1 MLKQNI
7 TKVSI
12 LIGVSISALLVGVFL
27 PELINNNKSISQN
40 AIQNQKLNP
49 ELDVTNFVS
58 LPPEQRRSKLE
69 AAIKKGKSLNSSRGR
84 YILANDLMEQGEV
97 ESAIAQLKNLD
108 QQYTAL
114 APYVIL
120 KRAQAYELTGDTEKA
135 QQAWSELLATYP
147 EEPVV
152 AEALYVLG
160 KQKPEYWDEAI
171 AKFPAH
177 PTTVKIAQ
185 EKLKQNPNQPQLLL
199 LIAKYGFHVPEYG
212 TVLEQLRTKYA
223 SQLTP
228 EDWEMIAFG
237 YWEKQDYFKGG
248 LAYQKA
254 TKTPKNLY
262 RHARGLWLGRKTQES
277 REAYKTLINQ
287 FPNGGEDTA
296 LGLIRLSRLVD
307 RKEAIPYLDRVIA
320 NFPSHAAEAM
330 LDKSKLLD
338 RLGSAKSA
346 SQVRQQLLS
355 KYKNSDAAA
364 KLRWELAEKSAAAGN
379 LQVAWKW
386 AQELTVNNPDSEL
399 APQAGFWVG
408 KWAQELGQT
417 EDAKKAFEFM
427 ILRYPHSYYAWR
439 SAVMLDWPVGD
450 FTTVRPLSP
459 EVVHTKGRDP
469 LPFGSE
475 TLRELYKIGQDR
487 DAWKQWQVEF
497 EDRMSPTVAQQ
508 YTDGVLRIGIGDNLD
523 GIWMLTS
530 LSKREKPEEIA
541 EYKALKEKSTYW
553 QTLYPFPY
561 LETIVKWSNKR
572 ELNTVLV
579 TALIRQE
586 SRFMP
591 KIKSVVGA
599 TGLMQVMPETG
610 KEAAKKI
617 NLTNYDLENV
627 NDNVN
632 LGTYYLD
639 FTHKEYK
646 NNSMLAVA
654 SYNAG
659 PNAVSSWLRR
669 FGFDDADAFVE
680 KIPYP
685 ETRGYVESVF
695 ENYWNYLQI
704 YNPEVAQLMERHYA
718 KYKK

>member
-12 LIGVSISALLVGVFL
+12 LVFASVGALLLGVFL
-27 PELINNNKSISQN
+27 PQLTSTNKISQN
-40 AIQNQKLNP
+40 SIEKQKLNP
-49 ELDVTNFVS
+49 DLDVISFVS
-58 LPPEQRRSKLE
+58 LPPEQRRSRLE
-69 AAIKKGKSLNSSRGR
+69 TTIKIGKSLNTSRAR
-84 YILANDLMEQGEV
+84 YVLANDLIQQGEA
-97 ESAIAQLKNLD
+97 ELAMAKLKDLEKE
-108 QQYTAL
+108 YTVL
-114 APYVIL
+114 APYIL
-120 KRAQAYELTGDTEKA
+120 VKRAQAYEQIGETDKA
-135 QQAWSELLATYP
+135 KKAWQEVLKNYI

-160 KQKPEYWDEAI
+160 KNKPEYWDEAI
-171 AKFPAH
+171 AKFPGH
-177 PTTVKIAQ
+177 PATIKIAQ

-212 TVLEQLRTKYA
+212 TILEKLRTKYA
-223 SQLTP
+223 SELTL

-237 YWEKQDYFKGG
+237 YWEKQDYAKGA

-254 TKTPKNLY
+254 TKTPQNLY
-262 RHARGLWLGRKTQES
+262 RYARGLWLGGKTKES
-277 REAYKTLINQ
+277 REAYKTLINT

-296 LGLIRLSRLVD
+296 LGYIRLSRLVD
-307 RKEAIPYLDRVIA
+307 PKEAISYLDRVIV
-320 NFPSHAAEAM
+320 NFPSHTPEA
-330 LDKSKLLD
+330 LLEKSKLLD
-338 RLGSAKSA
+338 KLDSAKSA
-346 SQVRQQLLS
+346 SLVRQKLLREYS
-355 KYKNSDAAA
+355 SSDAAA
-364 KLRWELAEKSAAAGN
+364 RLRWELAEQAVAGGN

-386 AQELTVNNPDSEL
+386 AQELTVNNPDNKL
-399 APQAGFWVG
+399 AAQAGFWVG
-408 KWAQELGQT
+408 KWAQQLGRT
-417 EDAKKAFEFM
+417 EDATKAFEYM

-439 SAVMLDWPVGD
+439 SAVMLGWPVGN
-450 FTTVRPLSP
+450 FAKVRNLSP
-459 EVVHTKGRDP
+459 EVVHRKNRDP

-475 TLRELYKIGQDR
+475 ILRELYNIGQDW

-497 EDRMSPTVAQQ
+497 ENRMNPTVAQQ
-508 YTDGVLRIGIGDNLD
+508 YTDGVLRVAVGDNLD

-530 LSKREKPEEIA
+530 LSKREKPEEIV
-541 EYKALKEKSTYW
+541 EYKALKEKPTYW

-599 TGLMQVMPETG
+599 TGLMQVMPKTGEET
-610 KEAAKKI
+610 AKKI
-617 NLTNYDLENV
+617 NLVSYDLENV

-632 LGTYYLD
+632 LGTHYLD
-639 FTHKEYK
+639 LTHKEYK

-659 PNAVSSWLRR
+659 PNAVSLWLKQ
-669 FGFDDADAFVE
+669 FGFDDVDAFVD

-704 YNPEVAQLMERHYA
+704 YNPEVSQLMEKHYA
-718 KYKK
+718 KYKN

>member
-12 LIGVSISALLVGVFL
+12 LVFASVGALLLGVFL
-27 PELINNNKSISQN
+27 PQLTSTNKISQN
-40 AIQNQKLNP
+40 SIEKQKLNP
-49 ELDVTNFVS
+49 DLDVISFVS
-58 LPPEQRRSKLE
+58 LPPEQRRSRLE
-69 AAIKKGKSLNSSRGR
+69 TTIKIGKSLNTSRAR
-84 YILANDLMEQGEV
+84 YVLANDLIQQGEA
-97 ESAIAQLKNLD
+97 ELAMAKLKDLEKE
-108 QQYTAL
+108 YTVL
-114 APYVIL
+114 APYIL
-120 KRAQAYELTGDTEKA
+120 VKRAQAYEQIGETDKA
-135 QQAWSELLATYP
+135 KKAWQEVLKNYI

-160 KQKPEYWDEAI
+160 KNKPEYWDEAI
-171 AKFPAH
+171 AKFPGH
-177 PTTVKIAQ
+177 PATIKIAQ
-185 EKLKQNPNQPQLLL
+185 EKLKQNPNQPRLLL

-212 TVLEQLRTKYA
+212 TVLEKLRTKYA
-223 SQLTP
+223 SELTL

-237 YWEKQDYFKGG
+237 YWEKQDYAKGA

-254 TKTPKNLY
+254 TKTPQNLY
-262 RHARGLWLGRKTQES
+262 RYARGLWLGGKTKES
-277 REAYKTLINQ
+277 REAYKTLINT

-296 LGLIRLSRLVD
+296 LGYIRLSRLVD
-307 RKEAIPYLDRVIA
+307 PKDAISYLDRVIV
-320 NFPSHAAEAM
+320 NFPSHTPEA
-330 LDKSKLLD
+330 LLEKSKLLD
-338 RLGSAKSA
+338 KLDSAKSA
-346 SQVRQQLLS
+346 SLVRQKLLREYS
-355 KYKNSDAAA
+355 SSDAAA
-364 KLRWELAEKSAAAGN
+364 RLRWELAEQAVAGGN

-386 AQELTVNNPDSEL
+386 AQELTVNNPDNKL
-399 APQAGFWVG
+399 AAQAGFWVG
-408 KWAQELGQT
+408 KWAQQLGRT
-417 EDAKKAFEFM
+417 EDATKAFEYM

-439 SAVMLDWPVGD
+439 SAVMLGWPVGN
-450 FTTVRPLSP
+450 FAKVRNLSP
-459 EVVHTKGRDP
+459 EVVHRKNRDP

-475 TLRELYKIGQDR
+475 ILRELYNIGQDW

-497 EDRMSPTVAQQ
+497 ENRMNPTVAQQ
-508 YTDGVLRIGIGDNLD
+508 YTDGVLRVGVGDNLD

-530 LSKREKPEEIA
+530 LSKREKPEEIV
-541 EYKALKEKSTYW
+541 EYKALKEKPTYW

-599 TGLMQVMPETG
+599 TGLMQVMPKTGEET
-610 KEAAKKI
+610 AKKI
-617 NLTNYDLENV
+617 NLVSYDLENV

-632 LGTYYLD
+632 LGTHYLD
-639 FTHKEYK
+639 LTHKEYK

-659 PNAVSSWLRR
+659 PNAVSRWLKQ
-669 FGFDDADAFVE
+669 FGFDDVDAFVD

-704 YNPEVAQLMERHYA
+704 YNPEVSQLMEKHYA
-718 KYKK
+718 KYKN

>member
-12 LIGVSISALLVGVFL
+12 LVFASVGALLLGVFL
-27 PELINNNKSISQN
+27 PQLTSTNKISQN
-40 AIQNQKLNP
+40 SIEKQKLNP
-49 ELDVTNFVS
+49 DLDVISFVS
-58 LPPEQRRSKLE
+58 LPPEQRRSRLE
-69 AAIKKGKSLNSSRGR
+69 TTIKIGKSLNTSRAR
-84 YILANDLMEQGEV
+84 YVLANDLIQQGEA
-97 ESAIAQLKNLD
+97 ELAMAKLKDLEKE
-108 QQYTAL
+108 YTVL
-114 APYVIL
+114 APYIL
-120 KRAQAYELTGDTEKA
+120 VKRAQAYEQIGETDKA
-135 QQAWSELLATYP
+135 KKAWQEVLKNYI

-160 KQKPEYWDEAI
+160 KNKPEYWDEAI
-171 AKFPAH
+171 AKFPGH
-177 PTTVKIAQ
+177 PATIKIAQ

-212 TVLEQLRTKYA
+212 TVLEKLRTKYA
-223 SQLTP
+223 SELTL

-237 YWEKQDYFKGG
+237 YWEKQDYAKGA

-254 TKTPKNLY
+254 TKTPQNLY
-262 RHARGLWLGRKTQES
+262 RYARGLWLGGKTKES
-277 REAYKTLINQ
+277 REAYKTLINT

-296 LGLIRLSRLVD
+296 LGYIRLSRLVD
-307 RKEAIPYLDRVIA
+307 RKEAISYLDRVIV
-320 NFPSHAAEAM
+320 NFPSHTPEA
-330 LDKSKLLD
+330 LLEKSKLLD
-338 RLGSAKSA
+338 KLDSAKSA
-346 SQVRQQLLS
+346 SLVRQKLLREYS
-355 KYKNSDAAA
+355 SSDAAA
-364 KLRWELAEKSAAAGN
+364 RLRWELAEQAVAGGN

-386 AQELTVNNPDSEL
+386 AQELTVNNPDNKL
-399 APQAGFWVG
+399 AAQAGFWVG
-408 KWAQELGQT
+408 KWAQQLGRT
-417 EDAKKAFEFM
+417 EDATKAFEYM

-439 SAVMLDWPVGD
+439 SAVMLGWPVGN
-450 FTTVRPLSP
+450 FAKVRNLSP
-459 EVVHTKGRDP
+459 EVVHRKNRDP

-475 TLRELYKIGQDR
+475 ILRELYNIGQDW

-497 EDRMSPTVAQQ
+497 ENRMNPTVAQQ
-508 YTDGVLRIGIGDNLD
+508 YTDGVLRVGVGDNLD

-530 LSKREKPEEIA
+530 LSKREKPEEIV
-541 EYKALKEKSTYW
+541 EYKALKEKPTYW

-599 TGLMQVMPETG
+599 TGLMQVMPKTGEET
-610 KEAAKKI
+610 AKKI
-617 NLTNYDLENV
+617 NLVSYDLENV

-632 LGTYYLD
+632 LGTHYLD
-639 FTHKEYK
+639 LTHKEYK

-659 PNAVSSWLRR
+659 PNAVSRWLKQ
-669 FGFDDADAFVE
+669 FGFDDVDAFVD

-704 YNPEVAQLMERHYA
+704 YNPEVSQLMEKHYA
-718 KYKK
+718 KYKN

>member
-12 LIGVSISALLVGVFL
+12 LVFASVGALLLGVFL
-27 PELINNNKSISQN
+27 PQLTSTNKISQN
-40 AIQNQKLNP
+40 SIEKQKLNP
-49 ELDVTNFVS
+49 DLDVISFVS
-58 LPPEQRRSKLE
+58 LPPEQRRSRLE
-69 AAIKKGKSLNSSRGR
+69 TTIKIGKSLNTSRAR
-84 YILANDLMEQGEV
+84 YVLANDLIQQGEA
-97 ESAIAQLKNLD
+97 ELAMAKLKDLEKE
-108 QQYTAL
+108 YTVL
-114 APYVIL
+114 APYIL
-120 KRAQAYELTGDTEKA
+120 VKRAQAYEQIGETDKA
-135 QQAWSELLATYP
+135 KKAWQEVLKNYI

-160 KQKPEYWDEAI
+160 KNKPEYWDEAI
-171 AKFPAH
+171 AKFPGH
-177 PTTVKIAQ
+177 PATIKIAQ

-212 TVLEQLRTKYA
+212 TILEKLRTKYA
-223 SQLTP
+223 SELTL

-237 YWEKQDYFKGG
+237 YWEKQDYAKGA

-254 TKTPKNLY
+254 TKTPQNLY
-262 RHARGLWLGRKTQES
+262 RYARGLWLGGKTKES
-277 REAYKTLINQ
+277 REAYKTLINT

-296 LGLIRLSRLVD
+296 LGYIRLSRLVD
-307 RKEAIPYLDRVIA
+307 PKDAISYLDRVIV
-320 NFPSHAAEAM
+320 NFPSHTPEA
-330 LDKSKLLD
+330 LLEKSKLLD
-338 RLGSAKSA
+338 KLDSAKSA
-346 SQVRQQLLS
+346 SLVRQKLLREYS
-355 KYKNSDAAA
+355 SSDAAA
-364 KLRWELAEKSAAAGN
+364 RLRWELAEQAVAGGN

-386 AQELTVNNPDSEL
+386 AQELTVNNPDNKL
-399 APQAGFWVG
+399 AAQAGFWVG
-408 KWAQELGQT
+408 KWAQQLGRT
-417 EDAKKAFEFM
+417 EDATKAFEYM

-439 SAVMLDWPVGD
+439 SAVMLGWPVGN
-450 FTTVRPLSP
+450 FAKVRNLSP
-459 EVVHTKGRDP
+459 EVVHRKNRDP

-475 TLRELYKIGQDR
+475 ILRELYNIGQDW

-497 EDRMSPTVAQQ
+497 ENRMNPTVAQQ
-508 YTDGVLRIGIGDNLD
+508 YTDGVLRVGVGDNLD

-530 LSKREKPEEIA
+530 LSKREKPEEIV
-541 EYKALKEKSTYW
+541 EYKALKEKPTYW

-599 TGLMQVMPETG
+599 TGLMQVMPKTGEET
-610 KEAAKKI
+610 AKKI
-617 NLTNYDLENV
+617 NLVSYDLENV

-632 LGTYYLD
+632 LGTHYLD
-639 FTHKEYK
+639 LTHKEYK

-659 PNAVSSWLRR
+659 PNAVSRWLKQ
-669 FGFDDADAFVE
+669 FGFDDVDAFVD

-704 YNPEVAQLMERHYA
+704 YNPEVSQLMERLQTQ
-718 KYKK
+718 K

>member
-12 LIGVSISALLVGVFL
+12 LIGASISALLLGVFL
-27 PELINNNKSISQN
+27 PQLTSTNTNKISQN
-40 AIQNQKLNP
+40 AIQKLNP
-49 ELDVTNFVS
+49 ELDVTTFVS
-58 LPPEQRRSKLE
+58 LPPEQRQSKLE
-69 AAIKKGKSLNSSRGR
+69 AAIKTEKSLNTSRAR
-84 YILANDLMEQGEV
+84 YILANDLIQQGEA
-97 ESAIAQLKNLD
+97 ELAIAQLKDLE
-108 QQYTAL
+108 QEYTAL
-114 APYVIL
+114 APYIL
-120 KRAQAYELTGDTEKA
+120 VKRAQTYEQIGETDKA
-135 QQAWSELLATYP
+135 QKAWSEVLTTYP
-147 EEPVV
+147 EEPVA

-171 AKFPAH
+171 AKFPGY

-223 SQLTP
+223 SELTA
-228 EDWEMIAFG
+228 EDWDMIAFG
-237 YWEKQDYFKGG
+237 YWEKQDYAKGA

-254 TKTPKNLY
+254 TKTPQNLY
-262 RHARGLWLGRKTQES
+262 RYARGLWLGGKTQES
-277 REAYKTLINQ
+277 REAYKTLINT

-307 RKEAIPYLDRVIA
+307 RKDAIPYLDRVIA
-320 NFPSHAAEAM
+320 NFPSHAPEAM
-330 LDKSKLLD
+330 LEKSKLLD
-338 RLGSAKSA
+338 RLDSAKSA
-346 SQVRQQLLS
+346 SLLRQQLLRE
-355 KYKNSDAAA
+355 YNNSDAAA
-364 KLRWELAEKSAAAGN
+364 KLRWELAEQAAKGGN
-379 LQVAWKW
+379 LQAAWKW
-386 AQELTVNNPDSEL
+386 AQQLTVNNPDSEL
-399 APQAGFWVG
+399 AAQAGFWVG
-408 KWAQELGQT
+408 KWAQQLGRK
-417 EDAKKAFEFM
+417 EDAKKAFEYM

-439 SAVMLDWPVGD
+439 SAVILGWPVGD
-450 FTTVRPLSP
+450 FTTVRDLSP

-475 TLRELYKIGQDR
+475 TLRELYQIGQDQ

-497 EDRMSPTVAQQ
+497 EDRMKPSVAQQ
-508 YTDGVLRIGIGDNLD
+508 YTDGVLRIGVGDNLD

-530 LSKREKPEEIA
+530 LSKRKKPEEIA
-541 EYKALKEKSTYW
+541 EYKAFKEQRTYW

-572 ELNTVLV
+572 QLNTVLV

-599 TGLMQVMPETG
+599 TGLMQIMPETG
-610 KEAAKKI
+610 EETAKKI
-617 NLTNYDLENV
+617 NLVSYDLENV

-632 LGTYYLD
+632 LGTYYFD

-659 PNAVSSWLRR
+659 PNAVGSWLKR
-669 FGFDDADAFVE
+669 FGFNDADAFVE

-704 YNPEVAQLMERHYA
+704 YNPEVSKLMERHYA
-718 KYKK
+718 KYNK

>member
-1 MLKQNI
+1 Q
-7 TKVSI
+7 
-12 LIGVSISALLVGVFL
+12 
-27 PELINNNKSISQN
+27 E
-40 AIQNQKLNP
+40 
-49 ELDVTNFVS
+49 
-58 LPPEQRRSKLE
+58 
-69 AAIKKGKSLNSSRGR
+69 
-84 YILANDLMEQGEV
+84 
-97 ESAIAQLKNLD
+97 
-108 QQYTAL
+108 YTAL
-114 APYVIL
+114 APYIL
-120 KRAQAYELTGDTEKA
+120 VKRAQVYEQIGETDKA
-135 QQAWSELLATYP
+135 QKAWEEVLKTYP

-171 AKFPAH
+171 AKFPGY

-223 SQLTP
+223 SELTA
-228 EDWEMIAFG
+228 EDWDMIAFG
-237 YWEKQDYFKGG
+237 YWEKQDYAKGA

-254 TKTPKNLY
+254 TKTPQNLY
-262 RHARGLWLGRKTQES
+262 RYARGLWLGGKTQES
-277 REAYKTLINQ
+277 REAYKTLINT

-307 RKEAIPYLDRVIA
+307 RKDAIPYLDRVIA
-320 NFPSHAAEAM
+320 NFPGHAPEAM
-330 LDKSKLLD
+330 LEKSKLLD
-338 RLGSAKSA
+338 RLDSAKSA
-346 SQVRQQLLS
+346 SLVRQQLLRE
-355 KYKNSDAAA
+355 YNNSDAAA
-364 KLRWELAEKSAAAGN
+364 KLRWELAEQAAKGGN
-379 LQVAWKW
+379 LQAAWKW
-386 AQELTVNNPDSEL
+386 AQQLTVNNPDSEL
-399 APQAGFWVG
+399 AAQAGFWVG
-408 KWAQELGQT
+408 KWAQQLGRK
-417 EDAKKAFEFM
+417 EDAKKAFEYM

-439 SAVMLDWPVGD
+439 SAVILGWPVGD
-450 FTTVRPLSP
+450 FTTVRDLSP

-475 TLRELYKIGQDR
+475 TLRELYQIGQDQ

-497 EDRMSPTVAQQ
+497 EDRMKPSVAQQ
-508 YTDGVLRIGIGDNLD
+508 YTDGVLRIGVGDNLD

-530 LSKREKPEEIA
+530 LSKRKKPEEIA
-541 EYKALKEKSTYW
+541 EYKALKKQRTYW

-572 ELNTVLV
+572 QLNTVLV

-599 TGLMQVMPETG
+599 TGLMQIMPETG
-610 KEAAKKI
+610 EETAQKI
-617 NLTNYDLENV
+617 NLVSYDLENV

-632 LGTYYLD
+632 LGTYYFD

-659 PNAVSSWLRR
+659 PNAVGSWLKR
-669 FGFDDADAFVE
+669 FGFNDADAFVE

-704 YNPEVAQLMERHYA
+704 YNPEVSKLMERHYA
-718 KYKK
+718 KYNK

>member
-12 LIGVSISALLVGVFL
+12 LIGASISALLLGVFL
-27 PELINNNKSISQN
+27 PQLTSTNTNKISQN
-40 AIQNQKLNP
+40 AIQKLNP
-49 ELDVTNFVS
+49 ELDVTTFVS

-69 AAIKKGKSLNSSRGR
+69 TAIKTGKSLNTSRAR
-84 YILANDLMEQGEV
+84 YILANDLIQQGEA
-97 ESAIAQLKNLD
+97 ELAIAQLKDLE
-108 QQYTAL
+108 QEYTAL
-114 APYVIL
+114 APYIL
-120 KRAQAYELTGDTEKA
+120 VKRAQVYEQIGEIDKA
-135 QQAWSELLATYP
+135 QKAWEEVLKTYP
-147 EEPVV
+147 EEPVA

-171 AKFPAH
+171 VKFPGY

-223 SQLTP
+223 SELTP
-228 EDWEMIAFG
+228 EDWDMIAFG
-237 YWEKQDYFKGG
+237 YWEKQDYAKGA

-254 TKTPKNLY
+254 TKTPQNLY
-262 RHARGLWLGRKTQES
+262 RYARGLWLGGKTQES
-277 REAYKTLINQ
+277 REAYKTLINT

-307 RKEAIPYLDRVIA
+307 RKDAIPYLDRVIA
-320 NFPSHAAEAM
+320 NFPSHAPEAM
-330 LDKSKLLD
+330 LEKSKLLD
-338 RLGSAKSA
+338 RLDSAKSA
-346 SQVRQQLLS
+346 SLLRQQLLRE
-355 KYKNSDAAA
+355 YNNSDAAA
-364 KLRWELAEKSAAAGN
+364 KLRWELAEQAAKGGN
-379 LQVAWKW
+379 LQAAWKW
-386 AQELTVNNPDSEL
+386 AQQLTVNNPDSEL
-399 APQAGFWVG
+399 AAQAGFWVG
-408 KWAQELGQT
+408 KWAQQLGRK
-417 EDAKKAFEFM
+417 EDAKKAFEYM

-439 SAVMLDWPVGD
+439 SAVILGWPVGD
-450 FTTVRPLSP
+450 FTTVRDLSP

-475 TLRELYKIGQDR
+475 TLRELYQIGQDQ

-497 EDRMSPTVAQQ
+497 EDRMKPSVAQQ
-508 YTDGVLRIGIGDNLD
+508 YTDGVLRIGVGDNLD

-530 LSKREKPEEIA
+530 LSKRKKPEEIA
-541 EYKALKEKSTYW
+541 EYKALKEQRTYW

-572 ELNTVLV
+572 QLNTVLV

-599 TGLMQVMPETG
+599 TGLMQIMPETG
-610 KEAAKKI
+610 EETAKKI
-617 NLTNYDLENV
+617 NLVSYDLENV

-632 LGTYYLD
+632 LGTYYFD

-659 PNAVSSWLRR
+659 PNAVGSWLKR
-669 FGFDDADAFVE
+669 FGFNDADAFVE

-704 YNPEVAQLMERHYA
+704 YNPEVSKLMERHYA
-718 KYKK
+718 KYNK

>member
-12 LIGVSISALLVGVFL
+12 LVFASVGALLLGVFL
-27 PELINNNKSISQN
+27 PQLTSTNKISQN
-40 AIQNQKLNP
+40 SIEKQKLNP
-49 ELDVTNFVS
+49 DLDVISFVS
-58 LPPEQRRSKLE
+58 LPPEQRRSRLE
-69 AAIKKGKSLNSSRGR
+69 TTIKIGKSLNTSRAR
-84 YILANDLMEQGEV
+84 YVLANDLIQQGEA
-97 ESAIAQLKNLD
+97 ELAMAKLKDLEKE
-108 QQYTAL
+108 YTVL
-114 APYVIL
+114 APYIL
-120 KRAQAYELTGDTEKA
+120 VKRAQAYEQIGETDKA
-135 QQAWSELLATYP
+135 KKAWQEVLKNYI

-160 KQKPEYWDEAI
+160 KNKPEYWDEAI
-171 AKFPAH
+171 AKFPGH
-177 PTTVKIAQ
+177 PATIKIAQ

-212 TVLEQLRTKYA
+212 TVLEKLRTKYA
-223 SQLTP
+223 SELTL

-237 YWEKQDYFKGG
+237 YWEKQDYAKGA

-254 TKTPKNLY
+254 TKTPQNLY
-262 RHARGLWLGRKTQES
+262 RYARGLWLGGKTKES
-277 REAYKTLINQ
+277 REAYKTLINT

-296 LGLIRLSRLVD
+296 LGYIRLSRLVD
-307 RKEAIPYLDRVIA
+307 PKDAISYLDRVIV
-320 NFPSHAAEAM
+320 NFPSHTPEA
-330 LDKSKLLD
+330 LLEKSKLLD
-338 RLGSAKSA
+338 KLDSAKSA
-346 SQVRQQLLS
+346 SLVRQKLLREYS
-355 KYKNSDAAA
+355 SSDAAA
-364 KLRWELAEKSAAAGN
+364 RLRWELAEQAVAGGN

-386 AQELTVNNPDSEL
+386 AQELTVNNPDNKL
-399 APQAGFWVG
+399 AAQAGFWVG
-408 KWAQELGQT
+408 KWAQQLGRT
-417 EDAKKAFEFM
+417 EDATKAFEYM

-439 SAVMLDWPVGD
+439 SAVMLGWPVGN
-450 FTTVRPLSP
+450 FAKVRNLSP
-459 EVVHTKGRDP
+459 EVVHRKNRDP

-475 TLRELYKIGQDR
+475 ILRELYNIGQDW

-497 EDRMSPTVAQQ
+497 ENRMNPTVAQQ
-508 YTDGVLRIGIGDNLD
+508 YTDGVLRVGVGDNLD

-530 LSKREKPEEIA
+530 LSKREKPEEIV
-541 EYKALKEKSTYW
+541 EYKALKEKPTYW

-599 TGLMQVMPETG
+599 TGLMQVMPKTGEET
-610 KEAAKKI
+610 AKKI
-617 NLTNYDLENV
+617 NLVSYDLENV

-632 LGTYYLD
+632 LGTHYLD
-639 FTHKEYK
+639 LTHKEYK

-659 PNAVSSWLRR
+659 PNAVSHWLKQ
-669 FGFDDADAFVE
+669 FGFDDVDAFVD

-704 YNPEVAQLMERHYA
+704 YNPEVSQLMEKHYA
-718 KYKK
+718 KYKN

>member
-12 LIGVSISALLVGVFL
+12 VVFASVGALLLGVFL
-27 PELINNNKSISQN
+27 PQLTSTNKISQN
-40 AIQNQKLNP
+40 SIEKQKLNP
-49 ELDVTNFVS
+49 DLDVISFVS
-58 LPPEQRRSKLE
+58 LPPEQRRSRLE
-69 AAIKKGKSLNSSRGR
+69 TTIKIGKSLNTSRAR
-84 YILANDLMEQGEV
+84 YVLANDLIQQGEA
-97 ESAIAQLKNLD
+97 ELAMAKLKDLEKE
-108 QQYTAL
+108 YTVL
-114 APYVIL
+114 APYIL
-120 KRAQAYELTGDTEKA
+120 VKRAQAYEQIGETDKA
-135 QQAWSELLATYP
+135 KKAWQEVLKNYI

-160 KQKPEYWDEAI
+160 KNKPEYWDEAI
-171 AKFPAH
+171 AKFPGH
-177 PTTVKIAQ
+177 PATIKIAQ

-212 TVLEQLRTKYA
+212 TVLEKLRTKYA
-223 SQLTP
+223 SELTL

-237 YWEKQDYFKGG
+237 YWEKQDYAKGA

-254 TKTPKNLY
+254 TKTPQNLY
-262 RHARGLWLGRKTQES
+262 RYARGLWLGGKTKES
-277 REAYKTLINQ
+277 REAYKTLINT

-296 LGLIRLSRLVD
+296 LGYIRLSRLVD
-307 RKEAIPYLDRVIA
+307 RKDAISYLDRVIV
-320 NFPSHAAEAM
+320 NFPSHTPEA
-330 LDKSKLLD
+330 LLEKSKLLD
-338 RLGSAKSA
+338 KLDSAKSA
-346 SQVRQQLLS
+346 SLVRQKLLREYS
-355 KYKNSDAAA
+355 SSDAAA
-364 KLRWELAEKSAAAGN
+364 RLRWELAEQAVAGGN

-386 AQELTVNNPDSEL
+386 AQELTVNNPDNKL
-399 APQAGFWVG
+399 AAQAGFWVG
-408 KWAQELGQT
+408 KWAQQLGRT
-417 EDAKKAFEFM
+417 EDATKAFEYM

-439 SAVMLDWPVGD
+439 SAVMLGWPVGN
-450 FTTVRPLSP
+450 FAKVRNLSP
-459 EVVHTKGRDP
+459 EVVHRKNRDP

-475 TLRELYKIGQDR
+475 ILRELYNIGQDW

-497 EDRMSPTVAQQ
+497 ENRMNPTVAQQ
-508 YTDGVLRIGIGDNLD
+508 YTDGVLRVGVGDNLD

-530 LSKREKPEEIA
+530 LSKREKPEEIV
-541 EYKALKEKSTYW
+541 EYKALKEKPTYW

-599 TGLMQVMPETG
+599 TGLMQVMPKTGEET
-610 KEAAKKI
+610 AKKI
-617 NLTNYDLENV
+617 NLVSYDLENV

-632 LGTYYLD
+632 LGTHYLD

-659 PNAVSSWLRR
+659 PNAVSRWLKQ
-669 FGFDDADAFVE
+669 FGFDDVDAFVD

-704 YNPEVAQLMERHYA
+704 YNPEVSQLMEKHYA
-718 KYKK
+718 KYKN

>member
-12 LIGVSISALLVGVFL
+12 VVVASIGALLLGVFL
-27 PELINNNKSISQN
+27 PQLTSTNTNKISQN
-40 AIQNQKLNP
+40 AIQKLNP

-58 LPPEQRRSKLE
+58 LPPEQRQSKLE
-69 AAIKKGKSLNSSRGR
+69 AAIKTGKSLNASRAR
-84 YILANDLMEQGEV
+84 YILANDLIQQGEA
-97 ESAIAQLKNLD
+97 ELAIAQLKDLE
-108 QQYTAL
+108 QEYTVL
-114 APYVIL
+114 APYIL
-120 KRAQAYELTGDTEKA
+120 VKRAQVYEQIGEIDKA
-135 QQAWSELLATYP
+135 QKTWEEVLKTYP
-147 EEPVV
+147 EEAVV

-160 KQKPEYWDEAI
+160 KQNPEYWDEAI
-171 AKFPAH
+171 AKFPGY

-237 YWEKQDYFKGG
+237 YWEKQDYGKGA
-248 LAYQKA
+248 LAYEKA

-262 RHARGLWLGRKTQES
+262 RYARGLWLGRKTKES
-277 REAYKTLINQ
+277 REAYKTLINT
-287 FPNGGEDTA
+287 FPNGGEHTA
-296 LGLIRLSRLVD
+296 LGLIRLSRLVE
-307 RKEAIPYLDRVIA
+307 RKDAIPYLDRVIA
-320 NFPSHAAEAM
+320 NFPSHAPEAM

-338 RLGSAKSA
+338 KLESAQSA
-346 SQVRQQLLS
+346 SLVRQQLLRE
-355 KYKNSDAAA
+355 YNNSDTAA
-364 KLRWELAEKSAAAGN
+364 KLRWELAEQAAAGGN
-379 LQVAWKW
+379 LQAAWKW

-399 APQAGFWVG
+399 AAQAGFWVG
-408 KWAQELGQT
+408 KWAQQLGLT
-417 EDAKKAFEFM
+417 KDAKKAFEYM

-439 SAVMLDWPVGD
+439 SAVILGWPVGD
-450 FTTVRPLSP
+450 FTTVRDLSP

-475 TLRELYKIGQDR
+475 TLRELYQIGQDR
-487 DAWKQWQVEF
+487 DAWKQWQMEF
-497 EDRMSPTVAQQ
+497 EERMNPTVAQQ
-508 YTDGVLRIGIGDNLD
+508 YTDGVLRIGVGENLD

-530 LSKREKPEEIA
+530 LSQREKPEEIA
-541 EYKALKEKSTYW
+541 EYKALKEKPTYW

-579 TALIRQE
+579 SALIRQE

-599 TGLMQVMPETG
+599 TGLMQIMPETG

-617 NLTNYDLENV
+617 NLVSYDLENV

-632 LGTYYLD
+632 LGTFYLD
-639 FTHKEYK
+639 FTHKEYQ

-659 PNAVSSWLRR
+659 PNAVSSWLKR

-685 ETRGYVESVF
+685 ETRGYVEAVF

-704 YNPEVAQLMERHYA
+704 YNPEVSRLMERHYA

>member
-12 LIGVSISALLVGVFL
+12 VVVASISALLLGVFL
-27 PELINNNKSISQN
+27 PQLTSNNKISQN
-40 AIQNQKLNP
+40 AIQQLNQD
-49 ELDVTNFVS
+49 LDVTNFVS

-69 AAIKKGKSLNSSRGR
+69 RAIKTGKSLNTSRAR
-84 YILANDLMEQGEV
+84 YILANDLIQQGEE
-97 ESAIAQLKNLD
+97 ESAIAKLKNLEKE
-108 QQYTAL
+108 YRVL
-114 APYVIL
+114 APYVL
-120 KRAQAYELTGDTEKA
+120 VKRAQVYEQMGETDKA
-135 QQAWSELLATYP
+135 QKAWSEVLKTYP

-160 KQKPEYWDEAI
+160 KENPEYWDEAI
-171 AKFPAH
+171 AKFPGY

-185 EKLKQNPNQPQLLL
+185 ERLKQNPNQPQLLL

-212 TVLEQLRTKYA
+212 TVLEQLRIKYA
-223 SQLTP
+223 SELTP
-228 EDWEMIAFG
+228 EDWEMLAFG
-237 YWEKQDYFKGG
+237 YWEKQDYGTG
-248 LAYQKA
+248 ALAYEKA
-254 TKTPKNLY
+254 AKTPKNLY
-262 RHARGLWLGRKTQES
+262 RYARGLWLGGKTKES
-277 REAYKTLINQ
+277 REAYKTLINT

-296 LGLIRLSRLVD
+296 LGLIRLSRLVE
-307 RKEAIPYLDRVIA
+307 RKDAIPYLDRVIA
-320 NFPSHAAEAM
+320 NFPSHAPEAM
-330 LDKSKLLD
+330 LEKSKLLD
-338 RLGSAKSA
+338 RLDSAKSA
-346 SQVRQQLLS
+346 SLTRQQLLREYS
-355 KYKNSDAAA
+355 NSDAAA
-364 KLRWELAEKSAAAGN
+364 KLRWELAEQAAKSGN
-379 LQVAWKW
+379 LQAAWKW
-386 AQELTVNNPDSEL
+386 AQQLTVNNPDSEL
-399 APQAGFWVG
+399 AAQAGFWVG
-408 KWAQELGQT
+408 KWAQQLGQT
-417 EDAKKAFEFM
+417 EDAKKAFEYM

-439 SAVMLDWPVGD
+439 SAVILGWPVGD
-450 FTTVRPLSP
+450 FTTVRNLSP
-459 EVVHTKGRDP
+459 EVVHTKNRDP

-475 TLRELYKIGQDR
+475 TLRELYQIGQDR

-497 EDRMSPTVAQQ
+497 EERMNPTVAQQ
-508 YTDGVLRIGIGDNLD
+508 YTDGVLRIGVGDNLD

-541 EYKALKEKSTYW
+541 EYKALKEQRTYW

-561 LETIVKWSNKR
+561 LETIVKWADKR

-599 TGLMQVMPETG
+599 TGLMQIMPETG
-610 KEAAKKI
+610 AEAAKKI
-617 NLTNYDLENV
+617 NLVSYDLENV

-632 LGTYYLD
+632 LGTYYFD
-639 FTHKEYK
+639 FTHQEYK

-659 PNAVSSWLRR
+659 PNAVSSWLER
-669 FGFDDADAFVE
+669 FGFNDADAFVE

-704 YNPEVAQLMERHYA
+704 YNPEVSQLMERHYA
-718 KYKK
+718 KYNKNK

>member
-12 LIGVSISALLVGVFL
+12 LVFASVGALLLGVFL
-27 PELINNNKSISQN
+27 PQLTSTNKISQN
-40 AIQNQKLNP
+40 SIEKQKLNP
-49 ELDVTNFVS
+49 DLDVISFVS
-58 LPPEQRRSKLE
+58 LAPEQRRSRLE
-69 AAIKKGKSLNSSRGR
+69 TTIKIGKSLNTSRAR
-84 YILANDLMEQGEV
+84 YVLANDLIQQGEA
-97 ESAIAQLKNLD
+97 ELAMAKLKDLEKE
-108 QQYTAL
+108 YTVL
-114 APYVIL
+114 APYIL
-120 KRAQAYELTGDTEKA
+120 VKRAQAYEQIGETDKA
-135 QQAWSELLATYP
+135 KKAWQEVLKNYI

-160 KQKPEYWDEAI
+160 KNKPEYWDEAI
-171 AKFPAH
+171 AKFPGH
-177 PTTVKIAQ
+177 PATIKIAQ

-212 TVLEQLRTKYA
+212 TILEKLRTKYA
-223 SQLTP
+223 SELTL

-237 YWEKQDYFKGG
+237 YWEKQDYAKGA

-254 TKTPKNLY
+254 TKTPQNLY
-262 RHARGLWLGRKTQES
+262 RYARGLWLGGKTKES
-277 REAYKTLINQ
+277 REAYKTLINT

-296 LGLIRLSRLVD
+296 LGYIRLSRLVD
-307 RKEAIPYLDRVIA
+307 RKEAISYLDRVIV
-320 NFPSHAAEAM
+320 NFPSHTPEA
-330 LDKSKLLD
+330 LLEKSKLLD
-338 RLGSAKSA
+338 KLDSAKSA
-346 SQVRQQLLS
+346 SLVRQKLLREYS
-355 KYKNSDAAA
+355 SSDAAA
-364 KLRWELAEKSAAAGN
+364 RLRWELAEQAVAGGN

-386 AQELTVNNPDSEL
+386 AQELTVNNPENKL
-399 APQAGFWVG
+399 AAQAGFWVG
-408 KWAQELGQT
+408 KWAQQLGRT
-417 EDAKKAFEFM
+417 EDATKAFEYM

-439 SAVMLDWPVGD
+439 SAVMLGWPVGN
-450 FTTVRPLSP
+450 FAKVRNLSP
-459 EVVHTKGRDP
+459 EVVHRKNRDP

-475 TLRELYKIGQDR
+475 ILRELYNIGQDW

-497 EDRMSPTVAQQ
+497 ENRMNPSVPQQ
-508 YTDGVLRIGIGDNLD
+508 YTDGVLRVGVGDNLD

-530 LSKREKPEEIA
+530 LSKREKPEEIV
-541 EYKALKEKSTYW
+541 EYKALKEKPTYW

-599 TGLMQVMPETG
+599 TGLMQVMPKTGEET
-610 KEAAKKI
+610 AKKI
-617 NLTNYDLENV
+617 NLVSYDLENV

-632 LGTYYLD
+632 LGTHYLD
-639 FTHKEYK
+639 LTHKEYK

-659 PNAVSSWLRR
+659 PNAVSRWLKQ
-669 FGFDDADAFVE
+669 FGFDDVDAFVD

-704 YNPEVAQLMERHYA
+704 YNPEVSQLMEKHYA
-718 KYKK
+718 KYKN

>member
-12 LIGVSISALLVGVFL
+12 LVFASVGALLLGVFL
-27 PELINNNKSISQN
+27 PQLTSTNKISQN
-40 AIQNQKLNP
+40 SIEKQKLNP
-49 ELDVTNFVS
+49 DLDVISFVS
-58 LPPEQRRSKLE
+58 LPPEQRRSRLE
-69 AAIKKGKSLNSSRGR
+69 TTIKIGKSLNTSRAR
-84 YILANDLMEQGEV
+84 YVLANDLIQQGEA
-97 ESAIAQLKNLD
+97 ELAMAKLKDLEKE
-108 QQYTAL
+108 YTVL
-114 APYVIL
+114 APYIL
-120 KRAQAYELTGDTEKA
+120 VKRAQAYEQIGETDKA
-135 QQAWSELLATYP
+135 KKAWQEVLKNYI

-160 KQKPEYWDEAI
+160 KNKPEYWDEAI
-171 AKFPAH
+171 AKFPGH
-177 PTTVKIAQ
+177 PATIKIAQ

-212 TVLEQLRTKYA
+212 TVLEKLRTKYA
-223 SQLTP
+223 SELTL

-237 YWEKQDYFKGG
+237 YWEKQDYAKGA

-254 TKTPKNLY
+254 TKTPQNLY
-262 RHARGLWLGRKTQES
+262 RYARGLWLGGKTKES
-277 REAYKTLINQ
+277 REAYKTLINT

-296 LGLIRLSRLVD
+296 LGYIRLSRLVD
-307 RKEAIPYLDRVIA
+307 PKDAISYLDRVIV
-320 NFPSHAAEAM
+320 NFPSHTPEA
-330 LDKSKLLD
+330 LLEKSKLLD
-338 RLGSAKSA
+338 KLDSAKSA
-346 SQVRQQLLS
+346 SLVRQKLLREYS
-355 KYKNSDAAA
+355 SSDAAA
-364 KLRWELAEKSAAAGN
+364 RLRWELAEQAVAGGN

-386 AQELTVNNPDSEL
+386 AQELTVNNPDNKL
-399 APQAGFWVG
+399 AAQAGFWVG
-408 KWAQELGQT
+408 KWAQQLGRT
-417 EDAKKAFEFM
+417 EDATKAFEYM

-439 SAVMLDWPVGD
+439 SAVMLGWPVGN
-450 FTTVRPLSP
+450 FAKVRNLSP
-459 EVVHTKGRDP
+459 EVVHRKNRDP

-475 TLRELYKIGQDR
+475 ILRELYNIGQDW

-497 EDRMSPTVAQQ
+497 ENRMNPTVAQQ
-508 YTDGVLRIGIGDNLD
+508 YTDGVLRVGVGDNLD

-530 LSKREKPEEIA
+530 LSKREKPEEIV
-541 EYKALKEKSTYW
+541 EYKALKEKPTYW

-599 TGLMQVMPETG
+599 TGLMQVMPKTGEET
-610 KEAAKKI
+610 AKKI
-617 NLTNYDLENV
+617 NLVSYDLENV

-632 LGTYYLD
+632 LGTHYLD

-659 PNAVSSWLRR
+659 PNAVSRWLKQ
-669 FGFDDADAFVE
+669 FGFDDVDAFVD

-704 YNPEVAQLMERHYA
+704 YNPEVSQLMEKHYA
-718 KYKK
+718 KYKN

>member
-12 LIGVSISALLVGVFL
+12 VIVASVGALLVGIFL
-27 PELINNNKSISQN
+27 PQLTSTNTNKISQN
-40 AIQNQKLNP
+40 AIQKLNP
-49 ELDVTNFVS
+49 DLNVTKFVS

-69 AAIKKGKSLNSSRGR
+69 TAIKSGKSLNTSRAR
-84 YILANDLMEQGEV
+84 YILANDLIKQGEA
-97 ESAIAQLKNLD
+97 ELAIAQLKNLE
-108 QQYTAL
+108 QEYTTL
-114 APYVIL
+114 APYIL
-120 KRAQAYELTGDTEKA
+120 VKRAQAYEQIGETDKA
-135 QQAWSELLATYP
+135 QKTWSEVLTTYP

-160 KQKPEYWDEAI
+160 KQNPEYWDEAI
-171 AKFPAH
+171 AKFPAY

-237 YWEKQDYFKGG
+237 YWEKQDYPKGA

-254 TKTPKNLY
+254 PKTPKNLY
-262 RHARGLWLGRKTQES
+262 RYARGLWLGRKIKES
-277 REAYKTLINQ
+277 REAYKTLINT

-296 LGLIRLSRLVD
+296 LGLIRLSRLVK
-307 RKEAIPYLDRVIA
+307 RKDAIPYLDRVIA
-320 NFPSHAAEAM
+320 NFPSHAPEAM

-338 RLGSAKSA
+338 KLDSAKSA
-346 SQVRQQLLS
+346 SLVRQQLLREYS
-355 KYKNSDAAA
+355 NSDAAA
-364 KLRWELAEKSAAAGN
+364 KLRWELAEQAAKGGN
-379 LQVAWKW
+379 LQAAWKW
-386 AQELTVNNPDSEL
+386 AQQLTVNNPDSEL
-399 APQAGFWVG
+399 AAQAGFWVG
-408 KWAQELGQT
+408 KWAQQLGQT
-417 EDAKKAFEFM
+417 EDAKKAFEYM

-439 SAVMLDWPVGD
+439 SAVMLGWPVGD
-450 FTTVRPLSP
+450 FTTVRDLSP
-459 EVVHTKGRDP
+459 DVVPTKERDP

-475 TLRELYKIGQDR
+475 TLRELYQIGQDR
-487 DAWKQWQVEF
+487 YAWKQWQVEF
-497 EDRMSPTVAQQ
+497 EERMNPTVAQQ
-508 YTDGVLRIGIGDNLD
+508 YTDGVLRVGVGENLD

-530 LSKREKPEEIA
+530 LSQREKPEEIA
-541 EYKALKEKSTYW
+541 EYKALKEKPTYW

-561 LETIVKWSNKR
+561 LETIVRWSNKR

-579 TALIRQE
+579 SALIRQE

-599 TGLMQVMPETG
+599 TGLMQIMPETG

-617 NLTNYDLENV
+617 NLVSYDLENV

-632 LGTYYLD
+632 LGTFYLD
-639 FTHKEYK
+639 FTHREYQ

-659 PNAVSSWLRR
+659 PNAVSSWLKR

-685 ETRGYVESVF
+685 ETRGYVEAVF

-704 YNPEVAQLMERHYA
+704 YNPEVSRLMERHYA

>member
-7 TKVSI
+7 IKVSI
-12 LIGVSISALLVGVFL
+12 LVFASVGALLLGVFL
-27 PELINNNKSISQN
+27 PQLTSTNKISQN
-40 AIQNQKLNP
+40 SIEKQKLNP
-49 ELDVTNFVS
+49 DLDVISFVS
-58 LPPEQRRSKLE
+58 LPPEQRRSRLE
-69 AAIKKGKSLNSSRGR
+69 TTIKIGKSLNTSRAR
-84 YILANDLMEQGEV
+84 YVLANDLIQQGEA
-97 ESAIAQLKNLD
+97 ELAMAKLKDLEKE
-108 QQYTAL
+108 YTVL
-114 APYVIL
+114 APYIL
-120 KRAQAYELTGDTEKA
+120 VKRAQAYEQIGETDKA
-135 QQAWSELLATYP
+135 KKAWQEVLKNYI

-160 KQKPEYWDEAI
+160 KNKPEYWDEAI
-171 AKFPAH
+171 AKFPGH
-177 PTTVKIAQ
+177 PATIKIAQ

-212 TVLEQLRTKYA
+212 TVLEKLRTKYA
-223 SQLTP
+223 SELTL

-237 YWEKQDYFKGG
+237 YWEKQDYAKGA

-254 TKTPKNLY
+254 TKTPQNLY
-262 RHARGLWLGRKTQES
+262 RYARGLWLGGKTKES
-277 REAYKTLINQ
+277 REAYKTLINT

-296 LGLIRLSRLVD
+296 LGYIRLSRLVD
-307 RKEAIPYLDRVIA
+307 PKDAISYLDRVIV
-320 NFPSHAAEAM
+320 NFPSHTAEA
-330 LDKSKLLD
+330 LLEKSKLLD
-338 RLGSAKSA
+338 KLDSAKSA
-346 SQVRQQLLS
+346 SLVRQKLLREYS
-355 KYKNSDAAA
+355 SSDAAA
-364 KLRWELAEKSAAAGN
+364 RLRWELAEQAVAGGN

-386 AQELTVNNPDSEL
+386 AQELTVNNPDNKL
-399 APQAGFWVG
+399 AAQAGFWVG
-408 KWAQELGQT
+408 KWAQQLGRT
-417 EDAKKAFEFM
+417 EDATKAFEYM

-439 SAVMLDWPVGD
+439 SAVMLGWPVGN
-450 FTTVRPLSP
+450 FAKVRNLSP
-459 EVVHTKGRDP
+459 EVVHRKNRDP

-475 TLRELYKIGQDR
+475 ILRELYNIGQDW

-497 EDRMSPTVAQQ
+497 ENRMNPTVAQQ
-508 YTDGVLRIGIGDNLD
+508 YTDGVLRVGVGDNLD

-530 LSKREKPEEIA
+530 LSKREKPEEIV
-541 EYKALKEKSTYW
+541 EYKALKEKPTYW

-599 TGLMQVMPETG
+599 TGLMQVMPKTGEET
-610 KEAAKKI
+610 AKKI
-617 NLTNYDLENV
+617 NLVSYDLENV

-632 LGTYYLD
+632 LGTHYLD
-639 FTHKEYK
+639 LTHKEYK

-659 PNAVSSWLRR
+659 PNAVSRWLKQ
-669 FGFDDADAFVE
+669 FGFDDVDAFVD

-704 YNPEVAQLMERHYA
+704 YNPEVSQLMEKHYA
-718 KYKK
+718 KYKN

>member
-12 LIGVSISALLVGVFL
+12 LVFASVGALLLGVFL
-27 PELINNNKSISQN
+27 PQLTSTNKISQN
-40 AIQNQKLNP
+40 SIEKQKLNP
-49 ELDVTNFVS
+49 DLDVISFVS
-58 LPPEQRRSKLE
+58 LPPEQRRSRLE
-69 AAIKKGKSLNSSRGR
+69 TTIKIGKSLNTSRAR
-84 YILANDLMEQGEV
+84 YVLANDLIQQGEA
-97 ESAIAQLKNLD
+97 ELAMAKLKDLEKE
-108 QQYTAL
+108 YTVL
-114 APYVIL
+114 APYIL
-120 KRAQAYELTGDTEKA
+120 VKRAQAYEQIGETDKA
-135 QQAWSELLATYP
+135 KKAWQEVLKNYI

-160 KQKPEYWDEAI
+160 KNKPEYWDEAI
-171 AKFPAH
+171 AKFPGH
-177 PTTVKIAQ
+177 PATIKIAQ

-212 TVLEQLRTKYA
+212 TILEKLRTKYA
-223 SQLTP
+223 SELTL

-237 YWEKQDYFKGG
+237 YWEKQDYAKGA

-254 TKTPKNLY
+254 TKTPQNLY
-262 RHARGLWLGRKTQES
+262 RYARGLWLGGKTKES
-277 REAYKTLINQ
+277 REAYKTLINT

-296 LGLIRLSRLVD
+296 LGYIRLSRLVD
-307 RKEAIPYLDRVIA
+307 PKDAISYLDRVIV
-320 NFPSHAAEAM
+320 NFPSHTPEA
-330 LDKSKLLD
+330 LLEKSKLLD
-338 RLGSAKSA
+338 KLDSAKSA
-346 SQVRQQLLS
+346 SLVRQKLLREYS
-355 KYKNSDAAA
+355 SSDAAA
-364 KLRWELAEKSAAAGN
+364 RLRWELAEQAVAGGN

-386 AQELTVNNPDSEL
+386 AQELTVNNPDNKL
-399 APQAGFWVG
+399 AAQAGFWVG
-408 KWAQELGQT
+408 KWAQQLGRT
-417 EDAKKAFEFM
+417 EDATKAFEYM

-439 SAVMLDWPVGD
+439 SAVMLGWPVGN
-450 FTTVRPLSP
+450 FAKVRNLSP
-459 EVVHTKGRDP
+459 EVVHRKNRDP

-475 TLRELYKIGQDR
+475 ILRELYNIGQDW

-497 EDRMSPTVAQQ
+497 ENRMNPTVAQQ
-508 YTDGVLRIGIGDNLD
+508 YTDGVLRVGVGDNLD

-530 LSKREKPEEIA
+530 LSKREKPEEIV
-541 EYKALKEKSTYW
+541 EYKTLKEKPTYW

-599 TGLMQVMPETG
+599 TGLMQVMPKTGEET
-610 KEAAKKI
+610 AKKI
-617 NLTNYDLENV
+617 NLVSYDLENV

-632 LGTYYLD
+632 LGTHYLD
-639 FTHKEYK
+639 LTHKEYK

-659 PNAVSSWLRR
+659 PNAVSRWLKQ
-669 FGFDDADAFVE
+669 FGFDDVDAFVD

-704 YNPEVAQLMERHYA
+704 YNPEVSQLMEKHYA
-718 KYKK
+718 KYKN

>member
-12 LIGVSISALLVGVFL
+12 LVFASVGALLLGVFL
-27 PELINNNKSISQN
+27 PQLTSTNKISQN
-40 AIQNQKLNP
+40 SIEKQKLNP
-49 ELDVTNFVS
+49 DLDVISFVS
-58 LPPEQRRSKLE
+58 LPPEQRRSRLE
-69 AAIKKGKSLNSSRGR
+69 TTIKIGKSLNTSRAR
-84 YILANDLMEQGEV
+84 YVLANDLIQQGEA
-97 ESAIAQLKNLD
+97 ELAMAKLKDLEKE
-108 QQYTAL
+108 YTVL
-114 APYVIL
+114 APYIL
-120 KRAQAYELTGDTEKA
+120 VKRAQAYEQIGETDKA
-135 QQAWSELLATYP
+135 KKAWQEVLKNYI

-160 KQKPEYWDEAI
+160 KNKPEYWDEAI
-171 AKFPAH
+171 AKFPGH
-177 PTTVKIAQ
+177 PATIKIAQ

-212 TVLEQLRTKYA
+212 TILEKLRTKYA
-223 SQLTP
+223 SELTL

-237 YWEKQDYFKGG
+237 YWEKQDYAKGA

-254 TKTPKNLY
+254 TKTPQNLY
-262 RHARGLWLGRKTQES
+262 RYARGLWLGGKTKES
-277 REAYKTLINQ
+277 REAYKTLINT

-296 LGLIRLSRLVD
+296 LGYIRLSRLVD
-307 RKEAIPYLDRVIA
+307 PKDAISYLDRVIV
-320 NFPSHAAEAM
+320 NFPSHTPEA
-330 LDKSKLLD
+330 LLEKSKLLD
-338 RLGSAKSA
+338 KLDSAKSA
-346 SQVRQQLLS
+346 SLVRQKLLREYS
-355 KYKNSDAAA
+355 SSDAAA
-364 KLRWELAEKSAAAGN
+364 RLRWELAEQAVAGGN

-386 AQELTVNNPDSEL
+386 AQELTVNNPDNKL
-399 APQAGFWVG
+399 AAQAGFWVG
-408 KWAQELGQT
+408 KWAQQLGRT
-417 EDAKKAFEFM
+417 EDATKAFEYM

-439 SAVMLDWPVGD
+439 SAVMLGWPVGN
-450 FTTVRPLSP
+450 FAKVRNLSP
-459 EVVHTKGRDP
+459 EVVHRKNRDP

-475 TLRELYKIGQDR
+475 ILRELYNIGQDW

-497 EDRMSPTVAQQ
+497 ENRMNPTVAQQ
-508 YTDGVLRIGIGDNLD
+508 YTDGVLRVGVGDNLD

-530 LSKREKPEEIA
+530 LSKREKPEEIV
-541 EYKALKEKSTYW
+541 EYKALKEKPTYW

-599 TGLMQVMPETG
+599 TGLMQVMPKTGEET
-610 KEAAKKI
+610 AKRI
-617 NLTNYDLENV
+617 NLVSYDLENV

-632 LGTYYLD
+632 LGTHYLD
-639 FTHKEYK
+639 LTHKEYK

-659 PNAVSSWLRR
+659 PNAVSRWLKQ
-669 FGFDDADAFVE
+669 FGFDDVDAFVD

-704 YNPEVAQLMERHYA
+704 YNPEVSQLMEKHYA
-718 KYKK
+718 KYKN

>member
-12 LIGVSISALLVGVFL
+12 LIGASIGALLLGVYL
-27 PELINNNKSISQN
+27 PQLTSTNKISQN
-40 AIQNQKLNP
+40 AIQKLNP

-58 LPPEQRRSKLE
+58 LPPQQRRNKLE
-69 AAIKKGKSLNSSRGR
+69 AAIKTGKSLNTSRGR
-84 YILANDLMEQGEV
+84 YMLASDLIEQGEV
-97 ESAIAQLKNLD
+97 ELAIAQLKDLE
-108 QQYTAL
+108 QEYAVL
-114 APYVIL
+114 APYIL
-120 KRAQAYELTGDTEKA
+120 VKRAQAYEQIGETDKA
-135 QQAWSELLATYP
+135 QKAWEEVLKTYP
-147 EEPVV
+147 EEAVV

-171 AKFPAH
+171 AKFPAY

-212 TVLEQLRTKYA
+212 TVLEQLRTKYP

-237 YWEKQDYFKGG
+237 YWEKQDYGKGA
-248 LAYQKA
+248 LAYEKA
-254 TKTPKNLY
+254 TKTPQNLY
-262 RHARGLWLGRKTQES
+262 RYARGLWLGGKTQES
-277 REAYKTLINQ
+277 REGYKSLINE

-296 LGLIRLSRLVD
+296 LGLMRLSRLVD

-320 NFPSHAAEAM
+320 NFPSHAPEAM
-330 LDKSKLLD
+330 FDKSKLLD
-338 RLGSAKSA
+338 RLGSAESA
-346 SQVRQQLLS
+346 SQVRQQLLRD
-355 KYKNSDAAA
+355 YNNSDAAA
-364 KLRWELAEKSAAAGN
+364 KLRWELAEQTAASGN
-379 LQVAWKW
+379 LQAAWKW
-386 AQELTVNNPDSEL
+386 AQELTTNNPDSEL
-399 APQAGFWVG
+399 AAQAGFWVG
-408 KWAQELGQT
+408 KWAQQLGRKQ
-417 EDAKKAFEFM
+417 DAQKAFEYM
-427 ILRYPHSYYAWR
+427 VLRYPHSYYAWR
-439 SAVMLDWPVGD
+439 SAVMLGWPVGD
-450 FTTVRPLSP
+450 FTTVRDLSP
-459 EVVHTKGRDP
+459 EVVHTKERDP

-475 TLRELYKIGQDR
+475 TLQELYQIGQDQ

-497 EDRMSPTVAQQ
+497 EERMDPTVAQQ
-508 YTDGVLRIGIGDNLD
+508 YTDGVLRIGVGDNLD

-541 EYKALKEKSTYW
+541 EYKALKEKRTYW

-572 ELNTVLV
+572 QLNTVLV

-599 TGLMQVMPETG
+599 TGLMQIMPETG
-610 KEAAKKI
+610 AEAAKKI
-617 NLTNYDLENV
+617 NLVSYDLENV

-632 LGTYYLD
+632 LGTYYFD

-659 PNAVSSWLRR
+659 PNAVSSWLKR
-669 FGFDDADAFVE
+669 FGFNDADAFVE

-704 YNPEVAQLMERHYA
+704 YNPEVSRLMERHYA
-718 KYKK
+718 KYNK

>member
-12 LIGVSISALLVGVFL
+12 VIVASVGALLLGVFL
-27 PELINNNKSISQN
+27 PQLTSTNKISQN
-40 AIQNQKLNP
+40 AIQKLNP
-49 ELDVTNFVS
+49 DLDVTNFVS
-58 LPPEQRRSKLE
+58 LPPDQRRSKLE
-69 AAIKKGKSLNSSRGR
+69 TVIKTGKSLNTIRAR
-84 YILANDLMEQGEV
+84 YILANDLLQQGEA
-97 ESAIAQLKNLD
+97 ELAITQLKDLE
-108 QQYTAL
+108 QEYTVL
-114 APYVIL
+114 APYIL
-120 KRAQAYELTGDTEKA
+120 VKRAQAYEQIGETDKA
-135 QQAWSELLATYP
+135 QKAWEEVLKTYP
-147 EEPVV
+147 DEPVV
-152 AEALYVLG
+152 AESLYVLG
-160 KQKPEYWDEAI
+160 KQNPEYWDEAI
-171 AKFPAH
+171 AKFPGY

-199 LIAKYGFHVPEYG
+199 VIAKYGFHLPEYG

-237 YWEKQDYFKGG
+237 YWEKQDYGKGA

-262 RHARGLWLGRKTQES
+262 RHARGLWLGRKTKKS
-277 REAYKTLINQ
+277 REAYKTLINT

-307 RKEAIPYLDRVIA
+307 RKDAIPYLDRVIA
-320 NFPSHAAEAM
+320 NFPSHAPEAL

-338 RLGSAKSA
+338 KLGSAESA
-346 SQVRQQLLS
+346 SLVRQQLLREYS
-355 KYKNSDAAA
+355 NSDAAA
-364 KLRWELAEKSAAAGN
+364 KLRWELAEQAAAGGN
-379 LQVAWKW
+379 LQAAWKW

-399 APQAGFWVG
+399 AAQAGFWVG
-408 KWAQELGQT
+408 KWAQELGRT
-417 EDAKKAFEFM
+417 EDAKKAFEYM

-439 SAVMLDWPVGD
+439 SAVILGWPVGD
-450 FTTVRPLSP
+450 FTTVRDLSP

-475 TLRELYKIGQDR
+475 TLRELYQIGQDR

-497 EDRMSPTVAQQ
+497 EDRMNPTVAQQ
-508 YTDGVLRIGIGDNLD
+508 YTDGVLRIGVGDNLD

-541 EYKALKEKSTYW
+541 EYKALKEQRTYW

-599 TGLMQVMPETG
+599 TGLMQIMPETG
-610 KEAAKKI
+610 EEAAKKI
-617 NLTNYDLENV
+617 NLVSYDLENV

-632 LGTYYLD
+632 LGTYYFD

-659 PNAVSSWLRR
+659 PNAVSSWLKR
-669 FGFDDADAFVE
+669 FGFNDADAFVE

-704 YNPEVAQLMERHYA
+704 YNPEVSLLMERHYA
-718 KYKK
+718 KYNK

>member
-1 MLKQNI
+1 EY
-7 TKVSI
+7 
-12 LIGVSISALLVGVFL
+12 A
-27 PELINNNKSISQN
+27 
-40 AIQNQKLNP
+40 
-49 ELDVTNFVS
+49 
-58 LPPEQRRSKLE
+58 
-69 AAIKKGKSLNSSRGR
+69 
-84 YILANDLMEQGEV
+84 
-97 ESAIAQLKNLD
+97 
-108 QQYTAL
+108 AL
-114 APYVIL
+114 APYIIL

-135 QQAWSELLATYP
+135 QQAWQELLTTYP

-160 KQKPEYWDEAI
+160 KEKPEYWDEAI
-171 AKFPAH
+171 AKFPDH

-212 TVLEQLRTKYA
+212 TILEQLRTKYA

-228 EDWEMIAFG
+228 EDWEAIAFG
-237 YWEKQDYFKGG
+237 YWEKQDYGKGA

-254 TKTPKNLY
+254 AKTPQNLY
-262 RHARGLWLGRKTQES
+262 RYARGLWLGGKTKES

-296 LGLIRLSRLVD
+296 FGLIRLSRLVE
-307 RKEAIPYLDRVIA
+307 RKEAIAYLDRVIA
-320 NFPSHAAEAM
+320 NFPSHAPEAM

-338 RLGSAKSA
+338 RLESAQSA
-346 SQVRQQLLS
+346 SQVRQQLLRDYS
-355 KYKNSDAAA
+355 NSDAAA
-364 KLRWELAEKSAAAGN
+364 KLRWELAEKAAQGGN
-379 LQVAWKW
+379 LQAAWKW
-386 AQELTVNNPDSEL
+386 AQELTTNNPDSEL
-399 APQAGFWVG
+399 ASQAGFWVG
-408 KWAQELGQT
+408 KWAQQLGQT
-417 EDAKKAFEFM
+417 EDAQKAFEYM

-450 FTTVRPLSP
+450 FTTVRDLSP
-459 EVVHTKGRDP
+459 EVVHTKGRNP

-475 TLRELYKIGQDR
+475 TLRELYQIGQDE

-497 EDRMSPTVAQQ
+497 DDRMNPTVAQQ
-508 YTDGVLRIGIGDNLD
+508 YTDGILRIGIGDNLD

-530 LSKREKPEEIA
+530 LSKREKSEEIA
-541 EYKALKEKSTYW
+541 EYKALKEKPTYW

-561 LETIVKWSNKR
+561 LETIVKWSNQRK
-572 ELNTVLV
+572 LNTVLV

-610 KEAAKKI
+610 AEAAKKI
-617 NLTNYDLENV
+617 NLVSYDLENV

-659 PNAVSSWLRR
+659 PNAVSGWLKR
-669 FGFDDADAFVE
+669 FGFNDPDAFVE

-704 YNPEVAQLMERHYA
+704 YNPEVARLMEQHYA
-718 KYKK
+718 KYN

>member
-12 LIGVSISALLVGVFL
+12 LVFASVGALLLGVFL
-27 PELINNNKSISQN
+27 PQLTSTNKISQN
-40 AIQNQKLNP
+40 SIEKQKLNP
-49 ELDVTNFVS
+49 DLDVISFVS
-58 LPPEQRRSKLE
+58 LPPEQRRSRLE
-69 AAIKKGKSLNSSRGR
+69 TTIKIGKSLNTSRAR
-84 YILANDLMEQGEV
+84 YVLANDLIQQGEA
-97 ESAIAQLKNLD
+97 ELAMAKLKDLEKE
-108 QQYTAL
+108 YTVL
-114 APYVIL
+114 APYIL
-120 KRAQAYELTGDTEKA
+120 VKRAQAYEQIGETDKA
-135 QQAWSELLATYP
+135 KKAWQEVLKNYI

-160 KQKPEYWDEAI
+160 KNKPEYWDEAI
-171 AKFPAH
+171 AKFPGH
-177 PTTVKIAQ
+177 PATIKIAQ

-212 TVLEQLRTKYA
+212 TILEKLRTKYA
-223 SQLTP
+223 SELTL

-237 YWEKQDYFKGG
+237 YWEKQDYAKGA

-254 TKTPKNLY
+254 TKTPQNLY
-262 RHARGLWLGRKTQES
+262 RYARGLWLGGKTKES
-277 REAYKTLINQ
+277 REAYKTLINT

-296 LGLIRLSRLVD
+296 LGYIRLSRLVD
-307 RKEAIPYLDRVIA
+307 PKDAISYLDRVIV
-320 NFPSHAAEAM
+320 NFPSHTPEA
-330 LDKSKLLD
+330 LLEKSKLLD
-338 RLGSAKSA
+338 KLDSAKSA
-346 SQVRQQLLS
+346 SLVRQKLLREYS
-355 KYKNSDAAA
+355 SSDAAA
-364 KLRWELAEKSAAAGN
+364 RLRWELAEQAVAGGN

-386 AQELTVNNPDSEL
+386 AQELTVNNPDNKL
-399 APQAGFWVG
+399 AAQAGFWVG
-408 KWAQELGQT
+408 KWAQQLGRT
-417 EDAKKAFEFM
+417 EDATKAFEYM

-439 SAVMLDWPVGD
+439 SAVMLGWPVGN
-450 FTTVRPLSP
+450 FAKVRNLSP
-459 EVVHTKGRDP
+459 EVVHRKNRDP

-475 TLRELYKIGQDR
+475 ILRELYNIGQDW

-497 EDRMSPTVAQQ
+497 ENRMNPTVAQQ
-508 YTDGVLRIGIGDNLD
+508 YTDGVLRVGVGDNLD

-530 LSKREKPEEIA
+530 LSKREKPEEIV
-541 EYKALKEKSTYW
+541 EYKALKEKPTYW

-599 TGLMQVMPETG
+599 TGLMQVMPKTGEET
-610 KEAAKKI
+610 AKRI
-617 NLTNYDLENV
+617 NLVSYDLENV

-632 LGTYYLD
+632 LGTHYLD
-639 FTHKEYK
+639 LTHKEYK

-659 PNAVSSWLRR
+659 PNAVSRWLKE
-669 FGFDDADAFVE
+669 FGFDDVDAFVD

-704 YNPEVAQLMERHYA
+704 YNPEVSQLMEKHYA
-718 KYKK
+718 KYKN

>member
-12 LIGVSISALLVGVFL
+12 LVFASVGALLLGVFL
-27 PELINNNKSISQN
+27 PQLTSTNKISQN
-40 AIQNQKLNP
+40 SIEKQKLNP
-49 ELDVTNFVS
+49 DLDVISFVS
-58 LPPEQRRSKLE
+58 LPPEQRRSRLE
-69 AAIKKGKSLNSSRGR
+69 TTIKIGKSLNTSRAR
-84 YILANDLMEQGEV
+84 YVLANDLIQQGEA
-97 ESAIAQLKNLD
+97 ELAMAKLKDLEKE
-108 QQYTAL
+108 YTVL
-114 APYVIL
+114 APYIL
-120 KRAQAYELTGDTEKA
+120 VKRAQAYEQIGETDKA
-135 QQAWSELLATYP
+135 KKAWQEVLKNYI

-160 KQKPEYWDEAI
+160 KNKPEYWDEAI
-171 AKFPAH
+171 AKFPGH
-177 PTTVKIAQ
+177 PATIKIAQ

-212 TVLEQLRTKYA
+212 TVLEKLRTKYA
-223 SQLTP
+223 SELTL

-237 YWEKQDYFKGG
+237 YWEKQDYAKGA

-254 TKTPKNLY
+254 TKTPQNLY
-262 RHARGLWLGRKTQES
+262 RYARGLWLGGKTKES
-277 REAYKTLINQ
+277 REAYKTLINT

-296 LGLIRLSRLVD
+296 LGYIRLSRLVD
-307 RKEAIPYLDRVIA
+307 RKDAISYLDRVIV
-320 NFPSHAAEAM
+320 NFPSHTAEA
-330 LDKSKLLD
+330 LLEKSKLLD
-338 RLGSAKSA
+338 KLDSAKSA
-346 SQVRQQLLS
+346 SLVRQKLLREYS
-355 KYKNSDAAA
+355 SSDAAA
-364 KLRWELAEKSAAAGN
+364 RLRWELAEQAVAGGN

-386 AQELTVNNPDSEL
+386 AQELTVNNPDNKL
-399 APQAGFWVG
+399 AAQAGFWVG
-408 KWAQELGQT
+408 KWAQQLGRT
-417 EDAKKAFEFM
+417 EDATKAFEYM

-439 SAVMLDWPVGD
+439 SAVMLGWPVGN
-450 FTTVRPLSP
+450 FAKVRNLSP
-459 EVVHTKGRDP
+459 EVVHRKNRDP

-475 TLRELYKIGQDR
+475 ILRELYNIGQDW

-497 EDRMSPTVAQQ
+497 ENRMNPTVAQQ
-508 YTDGVLRIGIGDNLD
+508 YTDGVLRVGVGDNLD

-530 LSKREKPEEIA
+530 LSKREKPEEIV
-541 EYKALKEKSTYW
+541 EYKALKEKPTYW

-599 TGLMQVMPETG
+599 TGLMQVMPKTGEET
-610 KEAAKKI
+610 AKKI
-617 NLTNYDLENV
+617 NLVSYDLENV

-632 LGTYYLD
+632 LGTHYLD

-659 PNAVSSWLRR
+659 PNAVSRWLKQ
-669 FGFDDADAFVE
+669 FGFDDVDAFVD

-704 YNPEVAQLMERHYA
+704 YNPEVSQLMEKHYA
-718 KYKK
+718 KYKN

>member
-12 LIGVSISALLVGVFL
+12 LVFASVGALLLGVFL
-27 PELINNNKSISQN
+27 PQLTSTNKISQN
-40 AIQNQKLNP
+40 SIEKQKLNP
-49 ELDVTNFVS
+49 DLDVISFVS
-58 LPPEQRRSKLE
+58 LPPEQRRSRLE
-69 AAIKKGKSLNSSRGR
+69 TTIKIGKSLNTSRAR
-84 YILANDLMEQGEV
+84 YVLANDLIQQGEA
-97 ESAIAQLKNLD
+97 ELAMAKLKDLEKE
-108 QQYTAL
+108 YTVL
-114 APYVIL
+114 APYIL
-120 KRAQAYELTGDTEKA
+120 VKRAQAYEQIGETDKA
-135 QQAWSELLATYP
+135 KKAWQEVLKNYI

-160 KQKPEYWDEAI
+160 KNKPEYWDEAI
-171 AKFPAH
+171 AKFPGH
-177 PTTVKIAQ
+177 PATIKIAQ

-212 TVLEQLRTKYA
+212 TILEKLRTKYA
-223 SQLTP
+223 SELTL

-237 YWEKQDYFKGG
+237 YWEKQDYAKGA

-254 TKTPKNLY
+254 TKTPQNLY
-262 RHARGLWLGRKTQES
+262 RYARGLWLGGKTKES
-277 REAYKTLINQ
+277 REAYKTLINT

-296 LGLIRLSRLVD
+296 LGYIRLSRLVD
-307 RKEAIPYLDRVIA
+307 PKEAISYLDRVIV
-320 NFPSHAAEAM
+320 NFPSHTPEA
-330 LDKSKLLD
+330 LLEKSKLLD
-338 RLGSAKSA
+338 KLDSAKSA
-346 SQVRQQLLS
+346 SLVRQKLLREYS
-355 KYKNSDAAA
+355 SSDAAA
-364 KLRWELAEKSAAAGN
+364 RLRWELAEQAVAGGN

-386 AQELTVNNPDSEL
+386 AQELTVNNPDNKL
-399 APQAGFWVG
+399 AAQAGFWVG
-408 KWAQELGQT
+408 KWAQQLGRT
-417 EDAKKAFEFM
+417 EDATKAFEYM

-439 SAVMLDWPVGD
+439 SAVMLGWPVGN
-450 FTTVRPLSP
+450 FAKVRNLSP
-459 EVVHTKGRDP
+459 EVVHRKNRDP

-475 TLRELYKIGQDR
+475 ILRELYNIGQDW

-497 EDRMSPTVAQQ
+497 ENRMNPTVAQQ
-508 YTDGVLRIGIGDNLD
+508 YTDGVLRVAVGDNLD

-530 LSKREKPEEIA
+530 LSKREKPEEIV
-541 EYKALKEKSTYW
+541 EYKALKEKPTYW

-599 TGLMQVMPETG
+599 TGLMQVMPKTGEET
-610 KEAAKKI
+610 AKKI
-617 NLTNYDLENV
+617 NLVSYDLENV

-632 LGTYYLD
+632 LGTHYLD
-639 FTHKEYK
+639 LTHKEYK

-659 PNAVSSWLRR
+659 PNAVSRWLKQ
-669 FGFDDADAFVE
+669 FGFDDVDAFVD

-704 YNPEVAQLMERHYA
+704 YNPEVSQLMEKHYA
-718 KYKK
+718 KYKN

>member
-12 LIGVSISALLVGVFL
+12 LVFASVGALLLGVFL
-27 PELINNNKSISQN
+27 PQLTSTNKISQN
-40 AIQNQKLNP
+40 SIEKQKLNP
-49 ELDVTNFVS
+49 DLDVISFVS
-58 LPPEQRRSKLE
+58 LPPEQRRSRLE
-69 AAIKKGKSLNSSRGR
+69 TTIKIGKSLNTSRAR
-84 YILANDLMEQGEV
+84 YVLANDLIQQGEA
-97 ESAIAQLKNLD
+97 ELAMAKLKDLEKE
-108 QQYTAL
+108 YTVL
-114 APYVIL
+114 APYIL
-120 KRAQAYELTGDTEKA
+120 VKRAQAYEQIGETDKA
-135 QQAWSELLATYP
+135 KKAWQEVLKNYI

-160 KQKPEYWDEAI
+160 KNKPEYWDEAI
-171 AKFPAH
+171 AKFPGH
-177 PTTVKIAQ
+177 PATIKIAQ

-212 TVLEQLRTKYA
+212 TVLEKLRTKYA
-223 SQLTP
+223 SELTL

-237 YWEKQDYFKGG
+237 YWEKQDYAKGA

-254 TKTPKNLY
+254 TKTPQNLY
-262 RHARGLWLGRKTQES
+262 RYARGLWLGGKTKES
-277 REAYKTLINQ
+277 REAYKTLINT

-296 LGLIRLSRLVD
+296 LGYIRLSRLVD
-307 RKEAIPYLDRVIA
+307 PKEAISYLDRVIV
-320 NFPSHAAEAM
+320 NFPSHTPEA
-330 LDKSKLLD
+330 LLEKSKLLD
-338 RLGSAKSA
+338 KLDSAKSA
-346 SQVRQQLLS
+346 SLVRQKLLREYS
-355 KYKNSDAAA
+355 SSDAAA
-364 KLRWELAEKSAAAGN
+364 RLRWELAEQAVAGGN

-386 AQELTVNNPDSEL
+386 AQELTVNNPDNKL
-399 APQAGFWVG
+399 AAQAGFWVG
-408 KWAQELGQT
+408 KWAQQLGRT
-417 EDAKKAFEFM
+417 EDATKAFEYM

-439 SAVMLDWPVGD
+439 SAVMLGWPVGN
-450 FTTVRPLSP
+450 FAKVRNLSP
-459 EVVHTKGRDP
+459 EVVHRKNRDP

-475 TLRELYKIGQDR
+475 ILRELYNIGQDW

-497 EDRMSPTVAQQ
+497 ENRMNPTVAQQ
-508 YTDGVLRIGIGDNLD
+508 YTDGVLRVGVGDNLD

-530 LSKREKPEEIA
+530 LSKREKPEEIV
-541 EYKALKEKSTYW
+541 EYKALKEKPTYW

-599 TGLMQVMPETG
+599 TGLMQVMPKTGEET
-610 KEAAKKI
+610 AKKI
-617 NLTNYDLENV
+617 NLVSYDLENV

-632 LGTYYLD
+632 LGTHYLD
-639 FTHKEYK
+639 LTHKEYK

-659 PNAVSSWLRR
+659 PNAVSRWLKQ
-669 FGFDDADAFVE
+669 FGFDDVDAFVD

-704 YNPEVAQLMERHYA
+704 YNPEVSQLMEKHYA
-718 KYKK
+718 KYKN

>member
-12 LIGVSISALLVGVFL
+12 LVFASVGALLLGVFL
-27 PELINNNKSISQN
+27 PQLTSTNKISQN
-40 AIQNQKLNP
+40 SIEKQKLNP
-49 ELDVTNFVS
+49 DLDVISFVS
-58 LPPEQRRSKLE
+58 LPPEQRRSRLE
-69 AAIKKGKSLNSSRGR
+69 TTIKIGKSLNTSRAR
-84 YILANDLMEQGEV
+84 YVLANDLIQQGEA
-97 ESAIAQLKNLD
+97 ELAMAKLKDLEKE
-108 QQYTAL
+108 YTVL
-114 APYVIL
+114 APYIL
-120 KRAQAYELTGDTEKA
+120 VKRAQAYEQIGETDKA
-135 QQAWSELLATYP
+135 KKAWQEVLKNYI

-160 KQKPEYWDEAI
+160 KNKPEYWDEAI
-171 AKFPAH
+171 AKFPGH
-177 PTTVKIAQ
+177 PATIKIAQ

-212 TVLEQLRTKYA
+212 TILEKLRTKYA
-223 SQLTP
+223 SELTL

-237 YWEKQDYFKGG
+237 YWEKQDYAKGA

-254 TKTPKNLY
+254 TKTPQNLY
-262 RHARGLWLGRKTQES
+262 RYARGLWLGGKTKES
-277 REAYKTLINQ
+277 REAYKTLINT

-296 LGLIRLSRLVD
+296 LGYIRLSRLVD
-307 RKEAIPYLDRVIA
+307 PKDAISYLDRVIV
-320 NFPSHAAEAM
+320 NFPSHTPEALLEKSNL
-330 LDKSKLLD
+330 LDKLD
-338 RLGSAKSA
+338 SAKSA
-346 SQVRQQLLS
+346 SLVRQKLLREYS
-355 KYKNSDAAA
+355 SSDAAA
-364 KLRWELAEKSAAAGN
+364 RLRWELAEQAVAGGN

-386 AQELTVNNPDSEL
+386 AQELTVNNPENKL
-399 APQAGFWVG
+399 AAQAGFWVG
-408 KWAQELGQT
+408 KWAQQLGRT
-417 EDAKKAFEFM
+417 EDATKAFEYM

-439 SAVMLDWPVGD
+439 SAVMLGWPVGN
-450 FTTVRPLSP
+450 FAKVRNLSP
-459 EVVHTKGRDP
+459 EVVHRKNRDP

-475 TLRELYKIGQDR
+475 ILRELYNIGQDW

-497 EDRMSPTVAQQ
+497 ENRMNPTVAQQ
-508 YTDGVLRIGIGDNLD
+508 YTDGVLRVGVGDNLD

-530 LSKREKPEEIA
+530 LSKREKPEEIV
-541 EYKALKEKSTYW
+541 EYKALKEKPTYW

-599 TGLMQVMPETG
+599 TGLMQVMPKTGEET
-610 KEAAKKI
+610 AKKI
-617 NLTNYDLENV
+617 NLVSYDLENV

-632 LGTYYLD
+632 LGTHYLD
-639 FTHKEYK
+639 LTHKEYK

-659 PNAVSSWLRR
+659 PNAVSRWLKQ
-669 FGFDDADAFVE
+669 FGFDDVDAFVD

-704 YNPEVAQLMERHYA
+704 YNPEVSQLMEKHYA
-718 KYKK
+718 KYKN

>member
-7 TKVSI
+7 IKVSI
-12 LIGVSISALLVGVFL
+12 LVFASVGALLLGVFL
-27 PELINNNKSISQN
+27 PQLTSTNKISQN
-40 AIQNQKLNP
+40 SIEKQKLNP
-49 ELDVTNFVS
+49 DLDVISFVS
-58 LPPEQRRSKLE
+58 LPPEQRRSRLE
-69 AAIKKGKSLNSSRGR
+69 TTIKIGKSLNTSRAR
-84 YILANDLMEQGEV
+84 YVLANDLIQQGEA
-97 ESAIAQLKNLD
+97 ELAMAKLKDLEKE
-108 QQYTAL
+108 YTVL
-114 APYVIL
+114 APYIL
-120 KRAQAYELTGDTEKA
+120 VKRAQAYEQIGETDKA
-135 QQAWSELLATYP
+135 KKAWQEVLKNYI

-160 KQKPEYWDEAI
+160 KNKPEYWDEAI
-171 AKFPAH
+171 AKFPGH
-177 PTTVKIAQ
+177 PATIKIAQ

-212 TVLEQLRTKYA
+212 TVLEKLRTKYA
-223 SQLTP
+223 SELTL

-237 YWEKQDYFKGG
+237 YWEKQDYAKGA

-254 TKTPKNLY
+254 TKTPQNLY
-262 RHARGLWLGRKTQES
+262 RYARGLWLGGKTKES
-277 REAYKTLINQ
+277 REAYKTLINT

-296 LGLIRLSRLVD
+296 LGYIRLSRLVD
-307 RKEAIPYLDRVIA
+307 RKDAISYLDRVIV
-320 NFPSHAAEAM
+320 NFPSHTPEA
-330 LDKSKLLD
+330 LLEKSKLLD
-338 RLGSAKSA
+338 KLDSAKSA
-346 SQVRQQLLS
+346 SLVRQKLLREYS
-355 KYKNSDAAA
+355 SSDAAA
-364 KLRWELAEKSAAAGN
+364 RLRWELAEQAVAGGN

-386 AQELTVNNPDSEL
+386 AQELTVNNPDNKL
-399 APQAGFWVG
+399 AAQAGFWVG
-408 KWAQELGQT
+408 KWAQQLGRT
-417 EDAKKAFEFM
+417 EDATKAFEYM

-439 SAVMLDWPVGD
+439 SAVMLGWPVGN
-450 FTTVRPLSP
+450 FAKVRNLSP
-459 EVVHTKGRDP
+459 EVVHRKNRDP

-475 TLRELYKIGQDR
+475 ILRELYNIGQDW

-497 EDRMSPTVAQQ
+497 ENRMNPTVAQQ
-508 YTDGVLRIGIGDNLD
+508 YTDGVLRVGVGDNLD

-530 LSKREKPEEIA
+530 LSKREKPEEIV
-541 EYKALKEKSTYW
+541 EYKALKEKPTYW

-599 TGLMQVMPETG
+599 TGLMQVMPKTGEET
-610 KEAAKKI
+610 AKKI
-617 NLTNYDLENV
+617 NLVSYDLENV

-632 LGTYYLD
+632 LGTHYLD

-659 PNAVSSWLRR
+659 PNAVSRWLKQ
-669 FGFDDADAFVE
+669 FGFDDVDAFVD

-704 YNPEVAQLMERHYA
+704 YNPEVSQLMEKHYA
-718 KYKK
+718 KYKN

>member
-12 LIGVSISALLVGVFL
+12 LVFASVGALLLGVFL
-27 PELINNNKSISQN
+27 PQLTSTNKISQN
-40 AIQNQKLNP
+40 SIEKQKLNP
-49 ELDVTNFVS
+49 DLDVISFVS
-58 LPPEQRRSKLE
+58 LPPEQRRSRLE
-69 AAIKKGKSLNSSRGR
+69 TTIKIGKSLNTSRAR
-84 YILANDLMEQGEV
+84 YVLANDLIQQGEA
-97 ESAIAQLKNLD
+97 ELAMAKLKDLEKE
-108 QQYTAL
+108 YTVL
-114 APYVIL
+114 APYIL
-120 KRAQAYELTGDTEKA
+120 VKRAQAYEQIGETDKA
-135 QQAWSELLATYP
+135 KKAWQEVLKNYI

-160 KQKPEYWDEAI
+160 KNKPEYWDEAI
-171 AKFPAH
+171 AKFPGH
-177 PTTVKIAQ
+177 PATIKIAQ

-212 TVLEQLRTKYA
+212 TILEKLRTKYA
-223 SQLTP
+223 SELSL

-237 YWEKQDYFKGG
+237 YWEKQDYAKGA

-254 TKTPKNLY
+254 TKTPQNLY
-262 RHARGLWLGRKTQES
+262 RYARGLWLGGKTKES
-277 REAYKTLINQ
+277 REAYKTLINT

-296 LGLIRLSRLVD
+296 LGYIRLSRLVD
-307 RKEAIPYLDRVIA
+307 PKEAISYLDRVIV
-320 NFPSHAAEAM
+320 NFPSHTPEA
-330 LDKSKLLD
+330 LLEKSKLLD
-338 RLGSAKSA
+338 KLDSAKSA
-346 SQVRQQLLS
+346 SLVRQKLLREYS
-355 KYKNSDAAA
+355 SSDAAA
-364 KLRWELAEKSAAAGN
+364 RLRWELAEQAVAGGN

-386 AQELTVNNPDSEL
+386 AQELTVNNPDNKL
-399 APQAGFWVG
+399 AAQAGFWVG
-408 KWAQELGQT
+408 KWAQQLGRT
-417 EDAKKAFEFM
+417 EDATKAFEYM

-439 SAVMLDWPVGD
+439 SAVMLGWPVGN
-450 FTTVRPLSP
+450 FAKVRNLSP
-459 EVVHTKGRDP
+459 EVVHRKNRDP

-475 TLRELYKIGQDR
+475 ILRELYNIGQDW

-497 EDRMSPTVAQQ
+497 ENRMNPTVAQQ
-508 YTDGVLRIGIGDNLD
+508 YTDGVLRVGVGDNLD

-530 LSKREKPEEIA
+530 LSKREKPEEIV
-541 EYKALKEKSTYW
+541 EYKALKEKPTYW

-599 TGLMQVMPETG
+599 TGLMQVMPKTGEET
-610 KEAAKKI
+610 AKKI
-617 NLTNYDLENV
+617 NLVSYDLENV

-632 LGTYYLD
+632 LGTHYLD
-639 FTHKEYK
+639 LTHKEYK

-659 PNAVSSWLRR
+659 PNAVSRWLKQ
-669 FGFDDADAFVE
+669 FGFDDVDAFVD

-704 YNPEVAQLMERHYA
+704 YNPEVSQLMEKHYA
-718 KYKK
+718 KYKN

>member
-12 LIGVSISALLVGVFL
+12 LVFASVGALLLGVFL
-27 PELINNNKSISQN
+27 PQLTSTNKISQN
-40 AIQNQKLNP
+40 SIEKQKLNP
-49 ELDVTNFVS
+49 DLDVISFVS
-58 LPPEQRRSKLE
+58 LPPEQRRSRLE
-69 AAIKKGKSLNSSRGR
+69 TTIKIGKSLNTSRAR
-84 YILANDLMEQGEV
+84 YVLANDLIQQGEA
-97 ESAIAQLKNLD
+97 ELAMAKLKDLEKE
-108 QQYTAL
+108 YTVL
-114 APYVIL
+114 APYIL
-120 KRAQAYELTGDTEKA
+120 VKRAQAYEQIGETDKA
-135 QQAWSELLATYP
+135 KKAWQEVLKNYI

-160 KQKPEYWDEAI
+160 KNKPEYWDEAI
-171 AKFPAH
+171 AKFPGH
-177 PTTVKIAQ
+177 PATIKIAQ

-212 TVLEQLRTKYA
+212 TILEKLRTKYA
-223 SQLTP
+223 SELTL

-237 YWEKQDYFKGG
+237 YWEKQDYAKGA

-254 TKTPKNLY
+254 TKTPQNLY
-262 RHARGLWLGRKTQES
+262 RYARGLWLGGKTKES
-277 REAYKTLINQ
+277 REAYKTLINT

-296 LGLIRLSRLVD
+296 LGYIRLSRLVD
-307 RKEAIPYLDRVIA
+307 PKDAISYLDRVIV
-320 NFPSHAAEAM
+320 NFPSHTPEA
-330 LDKSKLLD
+330 LLEKSKLLD
-338 RLGSAKSA
+338 KLDSAKSA
-346 SQVRQQLLS
+346 SLVRQKLLREYS
-355 KYKNSDAAA
+355 SSDAAA
-364 KLRWELAEKSAAAGN
+364 RLRWELAEQAVAGGN

-386 AQELTVNNPDSEL
+386 AQELTVNNPDNKL
-399 APQAGFWVG
+399 AAQAGFWVG
-408 KWAQELGQT
+408 KWAQQLGRT
-417 EDAKKAFEFM
+417 EDATKAFEYM

-439 SAVMLDWPVGD
+439 SAVMLGWPVGN
-450 FTTVRPLSP
+450 FAKVRNLSP
-459 EVVHTKGRDP
+459 EVVHRKNRDP

-475 TLRELYKIGQDR
+475 ILRELYNIGQDW

-497 EDRMSPTVAQQ
+497 ENRMNPTVAQQ
-508 YTDGVLRIGIGDNLD
+508 YTDGVLRVGVGDNLD

-530 LSKREKPEEIA
+530 LSKREKPEEIV
-541 EYKALKEKSTYW
+541 EYKALKEKPTYW

-599 TGLMQVMPETG
+599 TGLMQVMPKTGEET
-610 KEAAKKI
+610 AKKI
-617 NLTNYDLENV
+617 NLVSYDLENV

-632 LGTYYLD
+632 LGTHYLD
-639 FTHKEYK
+639 LTHKEYK

-659 PNAVSSWLRR
+659 PNAVSRWLKQ
-669 FGFDDADAFVE
+669 FGFDDVDAFVD

-704 YNPEVAQLMERHYA
+704 YNPEVSQLMEKHYA
-718 KYKK
+718 KYKN

>member
-12 LIGVSISALLVGVFL
+12 LVFASVGALLLGVFL
-27 PELINNNKSISQN
+27 PQLTSTNKISQN
-40 AIQNQKLNP
+40 SIEKQKLNP
-49 ELDVTNFVS
+49 DLDVISFVS
-58 LPPEQRRSKLE
+58 LPPEQRRSRLE
-69 AAIKKGKSLNSSRGR
+69 TTIKIGKSLNTSRAR
-84 YILANDLMEQGEV
+84 YVLANDLIQQGEA
-97 ESAIAQLKNLD
+97 ELAMAKLKDLEK
-108 QQYTAL
+108 QYTVL
-114 APYVIL
+114 APYIL
-120 KRAQAYELTGDTEKA
+120 VKRAQAYEQIGETDKA
-135 QQAWSELLATYP
+135 KKAWQEVLKNYI

-160 KQKPEYWDEAI
+160 KNKPEYWDEAI
-171 AKFPAH
+171 AKFPGH
-177 PTTVKIAQ
+177 PATIKIAQ

-212 TVLEQLRTKYA
+212 TILEKLRTKYA
-223 SQLTP
+223 SELTL

-237 YWEKQDYFKGG
+237 YWEKQDYAKGA

-254 TKTPKNLY
+254 TKTPQNLY
-262 RHARGLWLGRKTQES
+262 RYARGLWLGGKTKES
-277 REAYKTLINQ
+277 REAYKTLINT

-296 LGLIRLSRLVD
+296 LGYIRLSRLVD
-307 RKEAIPYLDRVIA
+307 PKDAISYLDRVIV
-320 NFPSHAAEAM
+320 NFPSHTPEA
-330 LDKSKLLD
+330 LLEKSKLLD
-338 RLGSAKSA
+338 KLDSAKSA
-346 SQVRQQLLS
+346 SLVRQKLLREYS
-355 KYKNSDAAA
+355 SSDAAA
-364 KLRWELAEKSAAAGN
+364 RLRWELAEQAVAGGN

-386 AQELTVNNPDSEL
+386 AQELTVNNPDNKL
-399 APQAGFWVG
+399 AAQAGFWVG
-408 KWAQELGQT
+408 KWAQQLGRT
-417 EDAKKAFEFM
+417 EDATKAFEYM

-439 SAVMLDWPVGD
+439 SAVMLGWPVGN
-450 FTTVRPLSP
+450 FAKVRNLSP
-459 EVVHTKGRDP
+459 EVVHRKNRDP

-475 TLRELYKIGQDR
+475 ILRELYNIGQDW

-497 EDRMSPTVAQQ
+497 ENRMNPTVAQQ
-508 YTDGVLRIGIGDNLD
+508 YTDGVLRVGVGDNLD

-530 LSKREKPEEIA
+530 LSKREKPEEIV
-541 EYKALKEKSTYW
+541 EYKALKEKPTYW

-599 TGLMQVMPETG
+599 TGLMQVMPKTGEET
-610 KEAAKKI
+610 AKKI
-617 NLTNYDLENV
+617 NLVSYDLENV

-632 LGTYYLD
+632 LGTHYLD
-639 FTHKEYK
+639 LTHKEYK

-659 PNAVSSWLRR
+659 PNAVSRWLKQ
-669 FGFDDADAFVE
+669 FGFDDVDAFVD

-704 YNPEVAQLMERHYA
+704 YNPEVSQLMEKHYA
-718 KYKK
+718 KYKN

>member
-12 LIGVSISALLVGVFL
+12 LVFASVGALLLGVFL
-27 PELINNNKSISQN
+27 PQLTSTNKISQN
-40 AIQNQKLNP
+40 SIEKQKLNP
-49 ELDVTNFVS
+49 DLDVISFVS
-58 LPPEQRRSKLE
+58 LPPEQRRSRLE
-69 AAIKKGKSLNSSRGR
+69 TTIKIGKSLNTSRAR
-84 YILANDLMEQGEV
+84 YVLANDLIQQGEA
-97 ESAIAQLKNLD
+97 ELAMAKLKDLEKE
-108 QQYTAL
+108 YTVL
-114 APYVIL
+114 APYIL
-120 KRAQAYELTGDTEKA
+120 VKRAQAYEQIGETDKA
-135 QQAWSELLATYP
+135 KKAWQEVLKNYI

-160 KQKPEYWDEAI
+160 KNKPEYWDEAI
-171 AKFPAH
+171 AKFPGH
-177 PTTVKIAQ
+177 PATIKIAQ

-212 TVLEQLRTKYA
+212 TVLEKLRTKYA
-223 SQLTP
+223 SELTL

-237 YWEKQDYFKGG
+237 YWEKQDYAKGA

-254 TKTPKNLY
+254 TKTPQNLY
-262 RHARGLWLGRKTQES
+262 RYARGLWLGGKTKES
-277 REAYKTLINQ
+277 REAYKTLINT

-296 LGLIRLSRLVD
+296 LGYIRLSRLVD
-307 RKEAIPYLDRVIA
+307 PKDAISYLDRVIV
-320 NFPSHAAEAM
+320 NFPSHTPEA
-330 LDKSKLLD
+330 LLEKSKLLD
-338 RLGSAKSA
+338 KLDSAKSA
-346 SQVRQQLLS
+346 SLVRQKLLREYS
-355 KYKNSDAAA
+355 SSDAAA
-364 KLRWELAEKSAAAGN
+364 RLRWELAEQAVAGGN

-386 AQELTVNNPDSEL
+386 AQELTVNNPDNKL
-399 APQAGFWVG
+399 AAQAGFWVG
-408 KWAQELGQT
+408 KWAQQLGRT
-417 EDAKKAFEFM
+417 EDATKAFEYM

-439 SAVMLDWPVGD
+439 SAVMLGWPVGN
-450 FTTVRPLSP
+450 FAKVRNLSP
-459 EVVHTKGRDP
+459 EVVHRKNRDP

-475 TLRELYKIGQDR
+475 ILRELYNIGQDW

-497 EDRMSPTVAQQ
+497 ENRMNPTVAQQ
-508 YTDGVLRIGIGDNLD
+508 YTDGVLRVGVGDNLD

-530 LSKREKPEEIA
+530 LSKREKPEEIV
-541 EYKALKEKSTYW
+541 EYKALKEKPTYW

-572 ELNTVLV
+572 KLNTVLV

-599 TGLMQVMPETG
+599 TGLMQVMPKTGEET
-610 KEAAKKI
+610 AKKI
-617 NLTNYDLENV
+617 NLVSYDLENV

-632 LGTYYLD
+632 LGTHYLD

-659 PNAVSSWLRR
+659 PNAVSRWLKQ
-669 FGFDDADAFVE
+669 FGFDDVDAFVD

-704 YNPEVAQLMERHYA
+704 YNPEVSQLMEKHYA
-718 KYKK
+718 KYKN

>member
-12 LIGVSISALLVGVFL
+12 LVFASVGALLLGVFL
-27 PELINNNKSISQN
+27 PQLTSTNKISQN
-40 AIQNQKLNP
+40 SIEKQKLNP
-49 ELDVTNFVS
+49 DLDVISFVS
-58 LPPEQRRSKLE
+58 LPPEQRRSRLE
-69 AAIKKGKSLNSSRGR
+69 TTIKIGKSLNTSRAR
-84 YILANDLMEQGEV
+84 YVLANDLIQQGEA
-97 ESAIAQLKNLD
+97 ELAMAKLKDLEKE
-108 QQYTAL
+108 YTVL
-114 APYVIL
+114 APYIL
-120 KRAQAYELTGDTEKA
+120 VKRAQAYEQIGETDKA
-135 QQAWSELLATYP
+135 KKAWQEVLKNYI

-160 KQKPEYWDEAI
+160 KNKPEYWDEAI
-171 AKFPAH
+171 AKFPGH
-177 PTTVKIAQ
+177 PATIKIAQ

-212 TVLEQLRTKYA
+212 TILEKLRTKYA
-223 SQLTP
+223 SELTL

-237 YWEKQDYFKGG
+237 YWEKQDYAKGA

-254 TKTPKNLY
+254 TKTPQNLY
-262 RHARGLWLGRKTQES
+262 RYARGLWLGGKTKES
-277 REAYKTLINQ
+277 REAYKTLINT

-296 LGLIRLSRLVD
+296 LGYIRLSRLVD
-307 RKEAIPYLDRVIA
+307 RKEAISYLDRVIV
-320 NFPSHAAEAM
+320 NFPSHTPEA
-330 LDKSKLLD
+330 LLEKSKLLD
-338 RLGSAKSA
+338 KLDSAKSA
-346 SQVRQQLLS
+346 SLVRQKLLREYS
-355 KYKNSDAAA
+355 SSDAAA
-364 KLRWELAEKSAAAGN
+364 RLRWELAEQAVAGGN

-386 AQELTVNNPDSEL
+386 AQELTVNNPENKL
-399 APQAGFWVG
+399 AAQAGFWVG
-408 KWAQELGQT
+408 KWAQQLGRT
-417 EDAKKAFEFM
+417 EDATKAFEYM

-439 SAVMLDWPVGD
+439 SAVMLGWPVGN
-450 FTTVRPLSP
+450 FAKVRNLSP
-459 EVVHTKGRDP
+459 EVVHRKNRDP

-475 TLRELYKIGQDR
+475 ILRELYNIGQDW

-497 EDRMSPTVAQQ
+497 ENRMNPTVAQQ
-508 YTDGVLRIGIGDNLD
+508 YTDGVLRVGVGDNLD

-530 LSKREKPEEIA
+530 LSKREKPEEIV
-541 EYKALKEKSTYW
+541 EYKALKEKPTYW

-599 TGLMQVMPETG
+599 TGLMQVMPKTGEET
-610 KEAAKKI
+610 AKKI
-617 NLTNYDLENV
+617 NLVSYDLENV

-632 LGTYYLD
+632 LGTHYLD
-639 FTHKEYK
+639 LTHKEYK

-659 PNAVSSWLRR
+659 PNAVSRWLKQ
-669 FGFDDADAFVE
+669 FGFDDADAFVD

-704 YNPEVAQLMERHYA
+704 YNPEVSQLMEKHYA
-718 KYKK
+718 KYKN

>member
-12 LIGVSISALLVGVFL
+12 LIGASISALLLGVFL
-27 PELINNNKSISQN
+27 PQLTSTNTNKISQN
-40 AIQNQKLNP
+40 AIQKLNP
-49 ELDVTNFVS
+49 ELDVTTFVS

-69 AAIKKGKSLNSSRGR
+69 TAIKTGKSLNTSRAR
-84 YILANDLMEQGEV
+84 YILANDLIQQGEA
-97 ESAIAQLKNLD
+97 ELAIAQLKDLE
-108 QQYTAL
+108 QEYTAL
-114 APYVIL
+114 APYIL
-120 KRAQAYELTGDTEKA
+120 VKRAQTYEQIGETDKA
-135 QQAWSELLATYP
+135 QKAWSEVLTTYP
-147 EEPVV
+147 EEPVA

-171 AKFPAH
+171 AKFPGY

-185 EKLKQNPNQPQLLL
+185 ERLKQNPNQPQLLL

-223 SQLTP
+223 SELTA
-228 EDWEMIAFG
+228 EDWDMIAFG
-237 YWEKQDYFKGG
+237 YWEKQDYAKGA

-254 TKTPKNLY
+254 TKTPQNLY
-262 RHARGLWLGRKTQES
+262 RYARGLWLGGKTQES
-277 REAYKTLINQ
+277 REAYKTLINT

-296 LGLIRLSRLVD
+296 LGLIRLSRLVE
-307 RKEAIPYLDRVIA
+307 RKDAIPYLDRVIA
-320 NFPSHAAEAM
+320 NFPSHAPEAM
-330 LDKSKLLD
+330 LEKSKLLD
-338 RLGSAKSA
+338 RLDSAKSA
-346 SQVRQQLLS
+346 SLLRQQLLRE
-355 KYKNSDAAA
+355 YNNSDAAA
-364 KLRWELAEKSAAAGN
+364 KLRWELAEQAAKGGN
-379 LQVAWKW
+379 LQAAWKW
-386 AQELTVNNPDSEL
+386 AQQLTVNNPDSEL
-399 APQAGFWVG
+399 AAQAGFWVG
-408 KWAQELGQT
+408 KWAQQLGRK
-417 EDAKKAFEFM
+417 EDAKKAFEYM

-439 SAVMLDWPVGD
+439 SAVILGWPVGD
-450 FTTVRPLSP
+450 FTTVRDLSP

-475 TLRELYKIGQDR
+475 TLRELYQIGQDQ

-497 EDRMSPTVAQQ
+497 EDRMKPSVAQQ
-508 YTDGVLRIGIGDNLD
+508 YTDGVLRIGVGDNLD

-530 LSKREKPEEIA
+530 LSKRKKPEEIA
-541 EYKALKEKSTYW
+541 EYKALKEQRTYW

-572 ELNTVLV
+572 QLNTVLV

-599 TGLMQVMPETG
+599 TGLMQIMPETG
-610 KEAAKKI
+610 EETAKKI
-617 NLTNYDLENV
+617 NLVSYDLENV

-632 LGTYYLD
+632 LGTYYFD

-659 PNAVSSWLRR
+659 PNAVGSWLKR
-669 FGFDDADAFVE
+669 FGFNDADAFVE

-704 YNPEVAQLMERHYA
+704 YNPEVSSLMEKHYA
-718 KYKK
+718 KYNK

>member
-12 LIGVSISALLVGVFL
+12 LVFASVGALLLGVFL
-27 PELINNNKSISQN
+27 PQLTSTKKISQN
-40 AIQNQKLNP
+40 SIEKQKLNP
-49 ELDVTNFVS
+49 DLDVISFVS
-58 LPPEQRRSKLE
+58 LPPEQRRSRLE
-69 AAIKKGKSLNSSRGR
+69 TTIKIGKSLNTSRAR
-84 YILANDLMEQGEV
+84 YVLANDLIQQGEA
-97 ESAIAQLKNLD
+97 ELAMAKLKDLEKE
-108 QQYTAL
+108 YTVL
-114 APYVIL
+114 APYIL
-120 KRAQAYELTGDTEKA
+120 VKRAQAYEQIGETDKA
-135 QQAWSELLATYP
+135 KKAWQEVLKNYI

-160 KQKPEYWDEAI
+160 KNKPEYWDEAI
-171 AKFPAH
+171 AKFPGH
-177 PTTVKIAQ
+177 PATIKIAQ

-212 TVLEQLRTKYA
+212 TVLEKLRTKYA
-223 SQLTP
+223 SELTL

-237 YWEKQDYFKGG
+237 YWEKQDYAKGA

-254 TKTPKNLY
+254 TKTPQNLY
-262 RHARGLWLGRKTQES
+262 RYARGLWLGGKTKES
-277 REAYKTLINQ
+277 REAYKTLINT

-296 LGLIRLSRLVD
+296 LGYIRLSRLVD
-307 RKEAIPYLDRVIA
+307 RKDAISYLDRVIV
-320 NFPSHAAEAM
+320 NFPSHTPEA
-330 LDKSKLLD
+330 LLEKSKLLD
-338 RLGSAKSA
+338 KLDSAKSA
-346 SQVRQQLLS
+346 SLVRQKLLREYS
-355 KYKNSDAAA
+355 SSDAAA
-364 KLRWELAEKSAAAGN
+364 RLRWELAEQAVAGGN

-386 AQELTVNNPDSEL
+386 AQELTVNNPDNKL
-399 APQAGFWVG
+399 AAQAGFWVG
-408 KWAQELGQT
+408 KWAQQLGRT
-417 EDAKKAFEFM
+417 EDATKAFEYM

-439 SAVMLDWPVGD
+439 SAVMLGWPVGN
-450 FTTVRPLSP
+450 FAKVRNLSP
-459 EVVHTKGRDP
+459 EVVHRKNRDP

-475 TLRELYKIGQDR
+475 ILRELYNIGQDW

-497 EDRMSPTVAQQ
+497 ENRMNPTVAQQ
-508 YTDGVLRIGIGDNLD
+508 YTDGVLRVGVGDNLD

-530 LSKREKPEEIA
+530 LSKREKPEEIV
-541 EYKALKEKSTYW
+541 EYKALKEKPTYW

-599 TGLMQVMPETG
+599 TGLMQVMPKTGEET
-610 KEAAKKI
+610 AKKI
-617 NLTNYDLENV
+617 NLVSYDLENV

-632 LGTYYLD
+632 LGTHYLD

-659 PNAVSSWLRR
+659 PNAVSRWLKQ
-669 FGFDDADAFVE
+669 FGFDDVDAFVD

-704 YNPEVAQLMERHYA
+704 YNPEVSQLMEKHYA
-718 KYKK
+718 KYKN

>member
-12 LIGVSISALLVGVFL
+12 LVFASVGALLLGVFL
-27 PELINNNKSISQN
+27 PQLTSTNKISQN
-40 AIQNQKLNP
+40 SIEKQKLNP
-49 ELDVTNFVS
+49 DLDVISFVS
-58 LPPEQRRSKLE
+58 LPPEQRRSRLE
-69 AAIKKGKSLNSSRGR
+69 TTIKIGKSLNTSRAR
-84 YILANDLMEQGEV
+84 YVLANDLIQQGEA
-97 ESAIAQLKNLD
+97 ELAMAKLKDLEKE
-108 QQYTAL
+108 YTVL
-114 APYVIL
+114 APYIL
-120 KRAQAYELTGDTEKA
+120 VKRAQAYEQIGETDKA
-135 QQAWSELLATYP
+135 KKAWQEVLKNYI

-160 KQKPEYWDEAI
+160 KNKPEYWDEAI
-171 AKFPAH
+171 AKFPGH
-177 PTTVKIAQ
+177 PATIKIAQ

-212 TVLEQLRTKYA
+212 TVLEKLRTKYA
-223 SQLTP
+223 SELTL

-237 YWEKQDYFKGG
+237 YWEKQDYAKGA

-254 TKTPKNLY
+254 TKTPQNLY
-262 RHARGLWLGRKTQES
+262 RYARGLWLGGKTKES
-277 REAYKTLINQ
+277 REAYKTLINT

-296 LGLIRLSRLVD
+296 LGYIRLSRLVD
-307 RKEAIPYLDRVIA
+307 RKDAISYLDRVIV
-320 NFPSHAAEAM
+320 NFPSHTPEA
-330 LDKSKLLD
+330 LLEKSKLLD
-338 RLGSAKSA
+338 KLDSAKSA
-346 SQVRQQLLS
+346 SLVRQKLLREYS
-355 KYKNSDAAA
+355 SSDAAA
-364 KLRWELAEKSAAAGN
+364 RLRWELAEQAVAGGN

-386 AQELTVNNPDSEL
+386 AQELTVNNPDNKL
-399 APQAGFWVG
+399 AAQAGFWVG
-408 KWAQELGQT
+408 KWAQQLGRT
-417 EDAKKAFEFM
+417 EDATKAFEYM

-439 SAVMLDWPVGD
+439 SAVMLGWPVGN
-450 FTTVRPLSP
+450 FAKVRNLSP
-459 EVVHTKGRDP
+459 EVVHRKNRDP

-475 TLRELYKIGQDR
+475 ILRELYNIGQDW

-497 EDRMSPTVAQQ
+497 ENRMNPTVAQQ
-508 YTDGVLRIGIGDNLD
+508 YTDGVLRVGVGDNLD

-530 LSKREKPEEIA
+530 LSKREKPEEIV
-541 EYKALKEKSTYW
+541 EYKALKEKPTYW

-599 TGLMQVMPETG
+599 TGLMQVMPKTGEET
-610 KEAAKKI
+610 AKKI
-617 NLTNYDLENV
+617 NLVSYDLENV

-632 LGTYYLD
+632 LGTHYLD

-659 PNAVSSWLRR
+659 PNAVSRWLKQ
-669 FGFDDADAFVE
+669 FGFDDVDAFVD

-704 YNPEVAQLMERHYA
+704 YNPEVSQLMEKHYA
-718 KYKK
+718 KYKN

>member
-12 LIGVSISALLVGVFL
+12 LVFASVGALLLGVFL
-27 PELINNNKSISQN
+27 PQLTSTNKISQN
-40 AIQNQKLNP
+40 SIEKQKLNP
-49 ELDVTNFVS
+49 DLDVISFVS
-58 LPPEQRRSKLE
+58 LPPEQRRSRLE
-69 AAIKKGKSLNSSRGR
+69 TTIKIGKSLNTSRAR
-84 YILANDLMEQGEV
+84 YVLANDLIQQGEA
-97 ESAIAQLKNLD
+97 ELAMAKLKDLEKE
-108 QQYTAL
+108 YTVL
-114 APYVIL
+114 APYIL
-120 KRAQAYELTGDTEKA
+120 VKRAQAYEQIGETDKA
-135 QQAWSELLATYP
+135 KKAWQEVLKNYI

-160 KQKPEYWDEAI
+160 KNKPEYWDEAI
-171 AKFPAH
+171 AKFPGH
-177 PTTVKIAQ
+177 PATIKIAQ

-212 TVLEQLRTKYA
+212 TVLEKLRTKYA
-223 SQLTP
+223 SELTL

-237 YWEKQDYFKGG
+237 YWEKQDYAKGA

-254 TKTPKNLY
+254 TKTPQNLY
-262 RHARGLWLGRKTQES
+262 RYARGLWLGGKTKES
-277 REAYKTLINQ
+277 REAYKTLINT

-296 LGLIRLSRLVD
+296 LGYIRLSRLVD
-307 RKEAIPYLDRVIA
+307 PKDAISYLDRVIV
-320 NFPSHAAEAM
+320 NFPSHTPEA
-330 LDKSKLLD
+330 LLEKSKLLD
-338 RLGSAKSA
+338 KLDSAKSA
-346 SQVRQQLLS
+346 SLVRQKLLREYS
-355 KYKNSDAAA
+355 SSDAAA
-364 KLRWELAEKSAAAGN
+364 RLRWELAEQAVAGGN

-386 AQELTVNNPDSEL
+386 AQELTVNNPDNKL
-399 APQAGFWVG
+399 AAQAGFWVG
-408 KWAQELGQT
+408 KWAQQLGRT
-417 EDAKKAFEFM
+417 EDATKAFEYM

-439 SAVMLDWPVGD
+439 SAVMLGWPVGN
-450 FTTVRPLSP
+450 FAKVRNLSP
-459 EVVHTKGRDP
+459 EVVHRKNRDP

-475 TLRELYKIGQDR
+475 ILRELYNIGQDW

-497 EDRMSPTVAQQ
+497 ENRMNPTVAQQ
-508 YTDGVLRIGIGDNLD
+508 YTDGVLRVGVGDNLD

-530 LSKREKPEEIA
+530 LSKREKPEEIV
-541 EYKALKEKSTYW
+541 EYKTLKEKPTYW

-599 TGLMQVMPETG
+599 TGLMQVMPKTGEET
-610 KEAAKKI
+610 AKKI
-617 NLTNYDLENV
+617 NLVSYDLENV

-632 LGTYYLD
+632 LGTHYLD
-639 FTHKEYK
+639 LTHKEYK

-659 PNAVSSWLRR
+659 PNAVSRWLKQ
-669 FGFDDADAFVE
+669 FGFDDVDAFVD

-704 YNPEVAQLMERHYA
+704 YNPEVSQLMEKHYA
-718 KYKK
+718 KYKN

>member
-12 LIGVSISALLVGVFL
+12 LVFASVGALLLGVFL
-27 PELINNNKSISQN
+27 PQLTSTNKISQN
-40 AIQNQKLNP
+40 SIEKQKLNP
-49 ELDVTNFVS
+49 DLDVISFVS
-58 LPPEQRRSKLE
+58 LPPEQRRSRLE
-69 AAIKKGKSLNSSRGR
+69 TTIKIGKSLNTSRAR
-84 YILANDLMEQGEV
+84 YVLANDLIQQGEA
-97 ESAIAQLKNLD
+97 ELAMAKLKDLEKE
-108 QQYTAL
+108 YTVL
-114 APYVIL
+114 APYIL
-120 KRAQAYELTGDTEKA
+120 VKRAQAYEQIGETDKA
-135 QQAWSELLATYP
+135 KKAWQEVLKNYI

-160 KQKPEYWDEAI
+160 KNKPEYWDEAI
-171 AKFPAH
+171 AKFPGH
-177 PTTVKIAQ
+177 PATIKIAQ

-212 TVLEQLRTKYA
+212 TVLEKLRTKYA
-223 SQLTP
+223 SELTL

-237 YWEKQDYFKGG
+237 YWEKQDYAKGA

-254 TKTPKNLY
+254 TKTPQNLY
-262 RHARGLWLGRKTQES
+262 RYARGLWLGGKTKES
-277 REAYKTLINQ
+277 REAYKTLINT

-296 LGLIRLSRLVD
+296 LGYIRLSRLVD
-307 RKEAIPYLDRVIA
+307 PKEAISYLDRVIV
-320 NFPSHAAEAM
+320 NFPSHTPEA
-330 LDKSKLLD
+330 LLEKSKLLD
-338 RLGSAKSA
+338 KLDSAKSA
-346 SQVRQQLLS
+346 SLVRQKLLREYS
-355 KYKNSDAAA
+355 SSDAAA
-364 KLRWELAEKSAAAGN
+364 RLRWELAEQAVAGGN

-386 AQELTVNNPDSEL
+386 AQELTVNNPDNKL
-399 APQAGFWVG
+399 AAQAGFWVG
-408 KWAQELGQT
+408 KWAQQLGRT
-417 EDAKKAFEFM
+417 EDATKAFEYM

-439 SAVMLDWPVGD
+439 SAVMLGWPVGN
-450 FTTVRPLSP
+450 FAKVRNLSP
-459 EVVHTKGRDP
+459 EVVHRKNRDP

-475 TLRELYKIGQDR
+475 ILRELYNIGQDW

-497 EDRMSPTVAQQ
+497 ENRMNPTVAQQ
-508 YTDGVLRIGIGDNLD
+508 YTDGVLRVGVGDNLD

-530 LSKREKPEEIA
+530 LSKREKPEEIV
-541 EYKALKEKSTYW
+541 EYKALKEKPTYW

-599 TGLMQVMPETG
+599 TGLMQVMPKTGEET
-610 KEAAKKI
+610 AKKI
-617 NLTNYDLENV
+617 NLVSYDLENV

-632 LGTYYLD
+632 LGTHYLD

-659 PNAVSSWLRR
+659 PNAVSRWLKQ
-669 FGFDDADAFVE
+669 FGFDDVDAFVD

-704 YNPEVAQLMERHYA
+704 YNPEVSQLMEKHYA
-718 KYKK
+718 KYKN